1 MATYNKETFKRLFQS
16 KFNLSKWQ
24 MLLQDYFH
32 ADKVRVSPEVLDED
46 AEDRKGYFLGSMT
59 TRDNY
64 ELGFFYYE
72 MEDGSVLRRKVGLR
86 NLIRP
91 YLGYGFDAALAVFN
105 DGTNWRLSLICDLK
119 EDATSTKR
127 FTYVFGDEK
136 AFYKTPI
143 LRFESLRTKA
153 NEFLEIKKAF
163 SVEALSDDFFDE
175 YRKQYAE
182 FVKFLTGKEYVKK
195 GNKWVEQETG
205 EPDVQY
211 FTSFKE
217 DDKLV
222 RDYIKKMMGRI
233 VFLYFLQ
240 SKGWLADNLHYMHD
254 LFYDA
259 SDEVKGNFLDKVLE
273 PMFFGL
279 LNTKLEDRSSA
290 PLVNGVGVKYIP
302 NADEIPYLNG
312 GLFQQEKIDEVD
324 SVFPAGMFQSLFD
337 FFDSYNFTIDEN
349 DPNDAEVGVDPE
361 MLGKIFENLL
371 EDNKD
376 KGAFY
381 TPKEIVRYMCQES
394 LTAYL
399 QTGIED
405 AEVKEHIANFVKT
418 NDVEELGGA
427 SSELAMSIDQKLID
441 VKICDPAIG
450 SGAFPMGLLRELYAC
465 RKSIEI
471 FEEDNAADIK
481 RHIIQ
486 NNIYGV
492 DIEKGAV
499 DIARLRFWLALIID
513 EKEPMPLPNLD
524 FKIMQGNSL
533 LESYK
538 GVDLDVTS
546 KKLKTGKDTKK
557 TRGVLSLGFEETDVQ
572 KTIQDLVKSYFSIT
586 DHTLRAQRR
595 QQIDKYVKDYI
606 KVCAEG
612 NHEVQDAVDEL
623 EIPNDQFFLWH
634 TYFADVF
641 EQGGFDIVI
650 GNPPYIGVKGHREI
664 FEQVRLG
671 NLGKYFIGKMDYLYF
686 FFHLSL
692 TMLKLNG
699 VSSFITTNY
708 YVTADGAVKLRKH
721 LRVSSSLLSLINLG
735 EMRLF
740 ENAPGQH
747 NMITLFRR
755 TEGDNKKDICRILDV
770 HRTGALNEILFT
782 DIITG
787 KDAETVYSVSSQ
799 NMLFDGS
806 ECYIRLANS
815 QSTSIDN
822 ILMKIQNGNQT
833 IREICTINQGIVS
846 GADYVSEKHLSKYP
860 ISSQKRDGIFVL
872 DELHP
877 SDASVLNTI
886 LHNSN
891 DKTLLKVF
899 FKNSD
904 IGKYVTNEKSTKHIL
919 FLGKDIKNE
928 LMLKKLYPI
937 IAEHIY
943 AFKQILVDKRASLN
957 EKTEQW
963 FTLNRGTSHPEV
975 FSKCKIVC
983 PQRSKTNTFGYNE
996 CEWYAASDVF
1006 FLTNPKEG
1014 YDLKY
1019 ILGLLNS
1026 KLYFMWLY
1034 SKGKRKGETLELTAT
1049 PLSEIPIKK
1058 VADREM
1064 SSVVLLVDSII
1075 SAKKQGK
1082 NTSALENQIDFLVY
1096 HLYGLTYDEVLIVDP
1111 DTPISREEYEAYKE
1125 E

>member
-59 TRDNY
+59 TQDNY

-163 SVEALSDDFFDE
+163 SVEALSDDFFAA

-195 GNKWVEQETG
+195 GNKWVELETG

-240 SKGWLADNLHYMHD
+240 SKGWLAGNLHYMHD

-259 SDEVKGNFLDKVLE
+259 SDEVKGDFLDKVLE

-279 LNTKLEDRSSA
+279 LNTRPEDRSSA

-324 SVFPAGMFQSLFD
+324 SCFPAGMFQSLFD

-381 TPKEIVRYMCQES
+381 TPKEIVRYICQES

-641 EQGGFDIVI
+641 EKGGFDIVI
-650 GNPPYIGVKGHREI
+650 GNPPYGVSIKDDYRKAVVASWGNVPDYEIYYYFIVLAAPLLKEKGIMSYIIPNTFLFNTFAKHFREMLVEKWNVLEILDCTKFPIFESAVVRNAINLFQKDSDGSKQVGYRNTANVTSYSDLLEREREFMTVESLLAMNQNWGLAFYLGANDIKVINQISSSIDSICNHYDVSQGYIPYRKSDLIKIYGKEEGERIVKERLWHSQQPLDNTYIQEIYGRDITKYSYHSTGEYVKYGKHLACYVDLKFFNSSRLLVREI
-664 FEQVRLG
+664 
-671 NLGKYFIGKMDYLYF
+671 
-686 FFHLSL
+686 
-692 TMLKLNG
+692 
-699 VSSFITTNY
+699 TN
-708 YVTADGAVKLRKH
+708 
-721 LRVSSSLLSLINLG
+721 
-735 EMRLF
+735 
-740 ENAPGQH
+740 PQ
-747 NMITLFRR
+747 
-755 TEGDNKKDICRILDV
+755 
-770 HRTGALNEILFT
+770 
-782 DIITG
+782 II
-787 KDAETVYSVSSQ
+787 AC
-799 NMLFDGS
+799 L
-806 ECYIRLANS
+806 
-815 QSTSIDN
+815 
-822 ILMKIQNGNQT
+822 
-833 IREICTINQGIVS
+833 
-846 GADYVSEKHLSKYP
+846 
-860 ISSQKRDGIFVL
+860 L
-872 DELHP
+872 DELFVNDP
-877 SDASVLNTI
+877 QLISVIVRDERYSL
-886 LHNSN
+886 
-891 DKTLLKVF
+891 
-899 FKNSD
+899 
-904 IGKYVTNEKSTKHIL
+904 E
-919 FLGKDIKNE
+919 FLWGI
-928 LMLKKLYPI
+928 
-937 IAEHIY
+937 
-943 AFKQILVDKRASLN
+943 
-957 EKTEQW
+957 
-963 FTLNRGTSHPEV
+963 
-975 FSKCKIVC
+975 
-983 PQRSKTNTFGYNE
+983 
-996 CEWYAASDVF
+996 
-1006 FLTNPKEG
+1006 
-1014 YDLKY
+1014 
-1019 ILGLLNS
+1019 LNS
-1026 KLYFMWLY
+1026 KLATYYHFHH
-1034 SKGKRKGETLELTAT
+1034 SPKATKGAFPKILVQDIKGF
-1049 PLSEIPIKK
+1049 PLPIASNEQIRSLGKVSKK
-1058 VADREM
+1058 V
-1064 SSVVLLVDSII
+1064 LT
-1075 SAKKQGK
+1075 KKK
-1082 NTSALENQIDFLVY
+1082 TNLSTDTSALENQIDFLVY

-1111 DTPISREEYEAYKE
+1111 ETPIFREEYESYNIE
-1125 E
+1125 Q

>member
-59 TRDNY
+59 TQDNY

-136 AFYKTPI
+136 AYYKTPI

-205 EPDVQY
+205 EPDAQY
-211 FTSFKE
+211 FISFKK

-240 SKGWLADNLHYMHD
+240 SKGWLAGNLHYMHD

-259 SDEVKGNFLDKVLE
+259 SEEVKGDFLDKVLE

-279 LNTKLEDRSSA
+279 LNTRPEDRSSA
-290 PLVNGVGVKYIP
+290 PLVNGVGVKSIP

-312 GLFQQEKIDEVD
+312 GLFQQEKIDEVE
-324 SVFPAGMFQSLFD
+324 SVFPARMFQSLFD

-399 QTGIED
+399 QTGIDD

-450 SGAFPMGLLRELYAC
+450 SGAFPMGLLRELYSC

-513 EKEPMPLPNLD
+513 EKKPMPLPNLD

-572 KTIQDLVKSYFSIT
+572 KIIQDLVKSYFSIT

-650 GNPPYIGVKGHREI
+650 GNPPYGVSIKDDYRKAVVTSWGNVPDYEIYYYFIVLAAPLLKEKGIMSYIIPNTFLFNTFAKHFREMLVEKWNVLEILDCTKFPIFESAVVRNAINLFQKDSEGSKKVGYRNTANVTSFSDLLEREREFMTVESLLTMNQNWGLAYFLPTSIRNVVNLISSSPLAVKDVFPEISQGLIAYDKYKGQSEEIIKSRAYHSFVYKDGLKKWLWGEDVTRYNLTWNGKEYIDYCNGIANPRNPSFFVGKRMLVREI
-664 FEQVRLG
+664 TNPSIFAALIEIEAYNDPSIIIV
-671 NLGKYFIGKMDYLYF
+671 KESKDYP
-686 FFHLSL
+686 
-692 TMLKLNG
+692 
-699 VSSFITTNY
+699 I
-708 YVTADGAVKLRKH
+708 
-721 LRVSSSLLSLINLG
+721 
-735 EMRLF
+735 
-740 ENAPGQH
+740 
-747 NMITLFRR
+747 
-755 TEGDNKKDICRILDV
+755 
-770 HRTGALNEILFT
+770 EIL
-782 DIITG
+782 
-787 KDAETVYSVSSQ
+787 V
-799 NMLFDGS
+799 
-806 ECYIRLANS
+806 
-815 QSTSIDN
+815 
-822 ILMKIQNGNQT
+822 
-833 IREICTINQGIVS
+833 GI
-846 GADYVSEKHLSKYP
+846 
-860 ISSQKRDGIFVL
+860 
-872 DELHP
+872 
-877 SDASVLNTI
+877 
-886 LHNSN
+886 
-891 DKTLLKVF
+891 
-899 FKNSD
+899 
-904 IGKYVTNEKSTKHIL
+904 
-919 FLGKDIKNE
+919 
-928 LMLKKLYPI
+928 M
-937 IAEHIY
+937 
-943 AFKQILVDKRASLN
+943 
-957 EKTEQW
+957 
-963 FTLNRGTSHPEV
+963 
-975 FSKCKIVC
+975 
-983 PQRSKTNTFGYNE
+983 
-996 CEWYAASDVF
+996 
-1006 FLTNPKEG
+1006 
-1014 YDLKY
+1014 
-1019 ILGLLNS
+1019 NS
-1026 KLYFMWLY
+1026 KLATFFHFNHSPKATKGAFPKILVQDIKEFPLPKVNSDERKILMRLVDDVTTIK
-1034 SKGKRKGETLELTAT
+1034 KGK
-1049 PLSEIPIKK
+1049 SI
-1058 VADREM
+1058 AD
-1064 SSVVLLVDSII
+1064 
-1075 SAKKQGK
+1075 
-1082 NTSALENQIDFLVY
+1082 TSALENQIDFLVY

-1111 DTPISREEYEAYKE
+1111 ETPISREEYEAYKE

>member
-32 ADKVRVSPEVLDED
+32 ADKVRVRAEALDED

-136 AFYKTPI
+136 AYYKTPVS
-143 LRFESLRTKA
+143 RFVDLQKKA

-163 SVEALSDDFFDE
+163 SVEALSDDFFAA

-205 EPDVQY
+205 EPDAQY

-240 SKGWLADNLHYMHD
+240 SKGWLAGNLHYMHD

-259 SDEVKGNFLDKVLE
+259 SDEVKGDFLDKVLE

-279 LNTKLEDRSSA
+279 LNTKPEDRSSA

-302 NADEIPYLNG
+302 NAEEIPYLNG

-324 SVFPAGMFQSLFD
+324 SVFPARMFQSLFD

-557 TRGVLSLGFEETDVQ
+557 TRGVLSLGFEEADVQ
-572 KTIQDLVKSYFSIT
+572 KVIQDLVKSYFSIT

-595 QQIDKYVKDYI
+595 KEIDKYVKDYI
-606 KVCAEG
+606 KICAEG

-641 EQGGFDIVI
+641 EKGGFDIVI
-650 GNPPYIGVKGHREI
+650 GNPPYVNVEGISVEDKKIYKDTFTCFEKRADLFSLFLEMALTKLGSASAVVTYIIPSIIHSNLSYKKLRNLFLDNKWLSEVCYTGGKVFHAPTVDTTILRFCKRGNKKIILKNAVDFENQQVSSVPSDYFSLFQNLISISDQKTNDLMGKLFNHDFPRLDENFSVFQGIVTGNNPAFIFDSEAEALSNGIDKELLHPLCHGRDIERYAVRSRERRILYLNNSVNIETYPNTETWLAAFKDALSKRREAKNGAIQWYSLQWPRVKSELDLKEKIWIQRTRNESLKI
-664 FEQVRLG
+664 RIVATLDEQGCYTSEGML
-671 NLGKYFIGKMDYLYF
+671 NIIPKQKK
-686 FFHLSL
+686 LSL
-692 TMLKLNG
+692 RYLLG
-699 VSSFITTNY
+699 IL
-708 YVTADGAVKLRKH
+708 D
-721 LRVSSSLLSLINLG
+721 SSLLNYLFATKFLNLAVKG
-735 EMRLF
+735 EYLK
-740 ENAPGQH
+740 Q
-747 NMITLFRR
+747 L
-755 TEGDNKKDICRILDV
+755 RIPVSSAATKNQLE
-770 HRTGALNEILFT
+770 ALVSEIL
-782 DIITG
+782 
-787 KDAETVYSVSSQ
+787 E
-799 NMLFDGS
+799 
-806 ECYIRLANS
+806 
-815 QSTSIDN
+815 
-822 ILMKIQNGNQT
+822 
-833 IREICTINQGIVS
+833 
-846 GADYVSEKHLSKYP
+846 
-860 ISSQKRDGIFVL
+860 
-872 DELHP
+872 
-877 SDASVLNTI
+877 
-886 LHNSN
+886 
-891 DKTLLKVF
+891 
-899 FKNSD
+899 
-904 IGKYVTNEKSTKHIL
+904 
-919 FLGKDIKNE
+919 
-928 LMLKKLYPI
+928 LKK
-937 IAEHIY
+937 
-943 AFKQILVDKRASLN
+943 VN
-957 EKTEQW
+957 
-963 FTLNRGTSHPEV
+963 
-975 FSKCKIVC
+975 
-983 PQRSKTNTFGYNE
+983 
-996 CEWYAASDVF
+996 
-1006 FLTNPKEG
+1006 
-1014 YDLKY
+1014 
-1019 ILGLLNS
+1019 
-1026 KLYFMWLY
+1026 
-1034 SKGKRKGETLELTAT
+1034 
-1049 PLSEIPIKK
+1049 
-1058 VADREM
+1058 
-1064 SSVVLLVDSII
+1064 I
-1075 SAKKQGK
+1075 SADT
-1082 NTSALENQIDFLVY
+1082 TSLENQIDFIVY

-1111 DTPISREEYEAYKE
+1111 ETPIFHEEYEAYNIE
-1125 E
+1125 Q

>member
-32 ADKVRVSPEVLDED
+32 ADKVRVNAEVLDED

-59 TRDNY
+59 TQDNY

-205 EPDVQY
+205 EPDAQY
-211 FTSFKE
+211 FTSFKK

-240 SKGWLADNLHYMHD
+240 SKGWLARNLHYMHD

-259 SDEVKGNFLDKVLE
+259 SDEVKGDFLDKVLE

-279 LNTKLEDRSSA
+279 LNTKPEDRSSA

-312 GLFQQEKIDEVD
+312 GLFQQEKIDEVE

-399 QTGIED
+399 QTGIDD

-427 SSELAMSIDQKLID
+427 SAELAMSIDQKLID

-572 KTIQDLVKSYFSIT
+572 KVIQDLVKSYFSIT

-641 EQGGFDIVI
+641 EKGGFDIVI
-650 GNPPYIGVKGHREI
+650 GNPPYGVSIKDDYRKAVVASLGNVPDYEIYYYFIVLAAPLLKEKGIMSYIIPNTFLFNTFAKHFREMLVEKWNVLEILDCTKFPIFESAVVRNAINLFQKDSEGSKQVGYRNTANVTSFSDLLEREREFMTVESLLTMNQNWGLAYFLPTSIRNVVNLISSSPLAVKDFFPEISQGLIAYDKYKGQSEEIIKSRAYHSFVYKDGLKKWLWGEDVTRYNLTWNGKEYIDYCNGIANPRNPSFFVGKRMLVREI
-664 FEQVRLG
+664 TNPSIFAALIEIEAYNDPSIIIVKESR
-671 NLGKYFIGKMDYLYF
+671 DYP
-686 FFHLSL
+686 
-692 TMLKLNG
+692 
-699 VSSFITTNY
+699 I
-708 YVTADGAVKLRKH
+708 
-721 LRVSSSLLSLINLG
+721 
-735 EMRLF
+735 
-740 ENAPGQH
+740 
-747 NMITLFRR
+747 
-755 TEGDNKKDICRILDV
+755 
-770 HRTGALNEILFT
+770 EIL
-782 DIITG
+782 
-787 KDAETVYSVSSQ
+787 V
-799 NMLFDGS
+799 
-806 ECYIRLANS
+806 
-815 QSTSIDN
+815 
-822 ILMKIQNGNQT
+822 
-833 IREICTINQGIVS
+833 GI
-846 GADYVSEKHLSKYP
+846 
-860 ISSQKRDGIFVL
+860 
-872 DELHP
+872 
-877 SDASVLNTI
+877 
-886 LHNSN
+886 
-891 DKTLLKVF
+891 
-899 FKNSD
+899 
-904 IGKYVTNEKSTKHIL
+904 
-919 FLGKDIKNE
+919 
-928 LMLKKLYPI
+928 M
-937 IAEHIY
+937 
-943 AFKQILVDKRASLN
+943 
-957 EKTEQW
+957 
-963 FTLNRGTSHPEV
+963 
-975 FSKCKIVC
+975 
-983 PQRSKTNTFGYNE
+983 
-996 CEWYAASDVF
+996 
-1006 FLTNPKEG
+1006 
-1014 YDLKY
+1014 
-1019 ILGLLNS
+1019 NS
-1026 KLYFMWLY
+1026 KLATFFHFNH
-1034 SKGKRKGETLELTAT
+1034 SPKATKGAFPKILVQDIKEFPLPKVNSDERKILMRLVDNVTTIKKRK
-1049 PLSEIPIKK
+1049 SI
-1058 VADREM
+1058 AD
-1064 SSVVLLVDSII
+1064 
-1075 SAKKQGK
+1075 
-1082 NTSALENQIDFLVY
+1082 TSALENQIDFLVY

-1111 DTPISREEYEAYKE
+1111 ETPISREEYEAYKE

>member
-59 TRDNY
+59 TQDNY

-195 GNKWVEQETG
+195 GKKWVEQETG
-205 EPDVQY
+205 EPDAQY
-211 FTSFKE
+211 FTSFKK

-240 SKGWLADNLHYMHD
+240 SKGWLARNLHYMHD

-259 SDEVKGNFLDKVLE
+259 SDEVKGDFLDKVLE

-279 LNTKLEDRSSA
+279 LNTKPEDRSCA

-399 QTGIED
+399 QTGIDD

-427 SSELAMSIDQKLID
+427 SSELAMSLDQKLID

-557 TRGVLSLGFEETDVQ
+557 TRGVLSLSFEEADVQ

-606 KVCAEG
+606 NICAEG
-612 NHEVQDAVDEL
+612 NHEVQDAVDKL

-650 GNPPYIGVKGHREI
+650 GNPPYGVSIKDDYRKAVVASWGNVPDYEIYYYFIVLSAPLLKEKGIMSYIIPNTFLFNTFAKHFREMLVEKWNVLEILDCTKFPIFESAVVRNAINLFQKDSEGSKQVGYRNTANVTSFSDLLEREREFMTVESLLAMNQNWGLAYFLPTSIRNVVNLISSSPLTVKDVFPEISQGLIAYDKYKGQSEEIIKSRAYHSFIYKDGLKKWLWGEDVTRYNLTWNGKEYIDYCNGIANPRNPSFFVGKRMLVREI
-664 FEQVRLG
+664 TNPSIFAALIEIEVYNDPSIIIVKESR
-671 NLGKYFIGKMDYLYF
+671 DYP
-686 FFHLSL
+686 
-692 TMLKLNG
+692 
-699 VSSFITTNY
+699 I
-708 YVTADGAVKLRKH
+708 
-721 LRVSSSLLSLINLG
+721 
-735 EMRLF
+735 
-740 ENAPGQH
+740 
-747 NMITLFRR
+747 
-755 TEGDNKKDICRILDV
+755 
-770 HRTGALNEILFT
+770 EIL
-782 DIITG
+782 
-787 KDAETVYSVSSQ
+787 V
-799 NMLFDGS
+799 
-806 ECYIRLANS
+806 
-815 QSTSIDN
+815 
-822 ILMKIQNGNQT
+822 
-833 IREICTINQGIVS
+833 GI
-846 GADYVSEKHLSKYP
+846 
-860 ISSQKRDGIFVL
+860 
-872 DELHP
+872 
-877 SDASVLNTI
+877 
-886 LHNSN
+886 
-891 DKTLLKVF
+891 
-899 FKNSD
+899 
-904 IGKYVTNEKSTKHIL
+904 
-919 FLGKDIKNE
+919 
-928 LMLKKLYPI
+928 M
-937 IAEHIY
+937 
-943 AFKQILVDKRASLN
+943 
-957 EKTEQW
+957 
-963 FTLNRGTSHPEV
+963 
-975 FSKCKIVC
+975 
-983 PQRSKTNTFGYNE
+983 
-996 CEWYAASDVF
+996 
-1006 FLTNPKEG
+1006 
-1014 YDLKY
+1014 
-1019 ILGLLNS
+1019 NS
-1026 KLYFMWLY
+1026 KLATFFHFNHSPKATKGAFPKILVQDIKEYPLPKVNLDERKILMRLVDDVTTIK
-1034 SKGKRKGETLELTAT
+1034 KGK
-1049 PLSEIPIKK
+1049 SI
-1058 VADREM
+1058 AD
-1064 SSVVLLVDSII
+1064 
-1075 SAKKQGK
+1075 
-1082 NTSALENQIDFLVY
+1082 TSALENQIDFLVY

-1111 DTPISREEYEAYKE
+1111 ETPISREEYEAYKE

>member
-59 TRDNY
+59 TQDNY

-136 AFYKTPI
+136 AYYKTPI

-211 FTSFKE
+211 FTSFRE

-240 SKGWLADNLHYMHD
+240 SKGWLAGNLHYMHD

-259 SDEVKGNFLDKVLE
+259 SDEVKGDFLDKVLE

-279 LNTKLEDRSSA
+279 LNTRPEDRSSA

-324 SVFPAGMFQSLFD
+324 SCFPAGMFQSLFD

-399 QTGIED
+399 QTSIDD

-572 KTIQDLVKSYFSIT
+572 KIIQDLVKSYFSIT

-650 GNPPYIGVKGHREI
+650 GNPPYGVSIKDDYRKAVVTSWGNVPDYEIYYYFIVLAAPLLKEKGIMSYIIPNTFLFNTFAKHFREMLVEKWNVLEILDCTKFPIFESAVVRNAINLFQKDSEGSKKVGYRNTANVTSFSDLLEREREFMTVESLLTMNQNWGLAYFLPTSIRNVVNLISSSPLAVKDVFPEISQGLIAYDKYKGQSEEIIKSRAYHSFVYKDGLKKWLWGEDVTRYNLTWNGKEYIDYCNGIANPRNPSFFVGKRMLVREI
-664 FEQVRLG
+664 TNPSIFAALIEIEAYNDPSIIIV
-671 NLGKYFIGKMDYLYF
+671 KESKDYP
-686 FFHLSL
+686 
-692 TMLKLNG
+692 
-699 VSSFITTNY
+699 I
-708 YVTADGAVKLRKH
+708 
-721 LRVSSSLLSLINLG
+721 
-735 EMRLF
+735 
-740 ENAPGQH
+740 
-747 NMITLFRR
+747 
-755 TEGDNKKDICRILDV
+755 
-770 HRTGALNEILFT
+770 EIL
-782 DIITG
+782 
-787 KDAETVYSVSSQ
+787 V
-799 NMLFDGS
+799 
-806 ECYIRLANS
+806 
-815 QSTSIDN
+815 
-822 ILMKIQNGNQT
+822 
-833 IREICTINQGIVS
+833 GI
-846 GADYVSEKHLSKYP
+846 
-860 ISSQKRDGIFVL
+860 
-872 DELHP
+872 
-877 SDASVLNTI
+877 
-886 LHNSN
+886 
-891 DKTLLKVF
+891 
-899 FKNSD
+899 
-904 IGKYVTNEKSTKHIL
+904 
-919 FLGKDIKNE
+919 
-928 LMLKKLYPI
+928 M
-937 IAEHIY
+937 
-943 AFKQILVDKRASLN
+943 
-957 EKTEQW
+957 
-963 FTLNRGTSHPEV
+963 
-975 FSKCKIVC
+975 
-983 PQRSKTNTFGYNE
+983 
-996 CEWYAASDVF
+996 
-1006 FLTNPKEG
+1006 
-1014 YDLKY
+1014 
-1019 ILGLLNS
+1019 NS
-1026 KLYFMWLY
+1026 KLATFFHFNHSPKATKGAFPKILVQDIKEFPLPKVNSDERKILMRLVDDVTTIK
-1034 SKGKRKGETLELTAT
+1034 KGK
-1049 PLSEIPIKK
+1049 SI
-1058 VADREM
+1058 AD
-1064 SSVVLLVDSII
+1064 
-1075 SAKKQGK
+1075 
-1082 NTSALENQIDFLVY
+1082 TSALENQIDFLVY

-1111 DTPISREEYEAYKE
+1111 ETPISREEYEAYKE

>member
-32 ADKVRVSPEVLDED
+32 ADKVRVRAEALDED

-59 TRDNY
+59 TQDNY

-136 AFYKTPI
+136 AYYKTPVS
-143 LRFESLRTKA
+143 RFVDLQKKA

-163 SVEALSDDFFDE
+163 SVEALSDDFFDA

-182 FVKFLTGKEYVKK
+182 FVKFITGKEYVKK

-205 EPDVQY
+205 EPDAQY
-211 FTSFKE
+211 FSSFKE

-240 SKGWLADNLHYMHD
+240 SKGWLAGNLHYMHD

-259 SDEVKGNFLDKVLE
+259 SDEVKGDFLDKVLE

-279 LNTKLEDRSSA
+279 LNTKPEDRSSA

-302 NADEIPYLNG
+302 NAEEIPYLNG

-572 KTIQDLVKSYFSIT
+572 KVIQDLVKSYFSIT

-606 KVCAEG
+606 KICAEG

-650 GNPPYIGVKGHREI
+650 GNPPYVNVEGISVEDKKI
-664 FEQVRLG
+664 YKDTFTCFEKRADLFSLFLEMALTKLG
-671 NLGKYFIGKMDYLYF
+671 SASAVVTYIIPSIIHSNLSYKKLRNLFLDNKWLSEVCYTGGKV
-686 FFHLSL
+686 FHAPTVDTTILRFCKRGNKKII
-692 TMLKLNG
+692 LKNAVDFENQQ
-699 VSSFITTNY
+699 VSSVPSDYFSLFQNLISISDQKTN
-708 YVTADGAVKLRKH
+708 DLMGKLFNH
-721 LRVSSSLLSLINLG
+721 DFP
-735 EMRLF
+735 RLD
-740 ENAPGQH
+740 EN
-747 NMITLFRR
+747 F
-755 TEGDNKKDICRILDV
+755 
-770 HRTGALNEILFT
+770 
-782 DIITG
+782 
-787 KDAETVYSVSSQ
+787 SV
-799 NMLFDGS
+799 F
-806 ECYIRLANS
+806 
-815 QSTSIDN
+815 
-822 ILMKIQNGNQT
+822 
-833 IREICTINQGIVS
+833 QGIVT
-846 GADYVSEKHLSKYP
+846 GNNPAFIFDSEAEALSNGIDKELLYPLCHGRDIERYAVRSRERRILYLNNSVNIETYPNTETWLAAFKDALSKRREAKNGAIQWYSLQWP
-860 ISSQKRDGIFVL
+860 RVKSELDLKEKILVQNTRNEALKTRICAVL
-872 DELHP
+872 DDKSVYGSQGVNFIIPNDVHASLRYLLGILDSTLINYLFATKFLNLAIKAEYLKQLRMPIP
-877 SDASVLNTI
+877 SAAIQKQLESLVSRVL
-886 LHNSN
+886 
-891 DKTLLKVF
+891 
-899 FKNSD
+899 
-904 IGKYVTNEKSTKHIL
+904 E
-919 FLGKDIKNE
+919 
-928 LMLKKLYPI
+928 LKKVNI
-937 IAEHIY
+937 EA
-943 AFKQILVDKRASLN
+943 D
-957 EKTEQW
+957 T
-963 FTLNRGTSHPEV
+963 TS
-975 FSKCKIVC
+975 
-983 PQRSKTNTFGYNE
+983 
-996 CEWYAASDVF
+996 
-1006 FLTNPKEG
+1006 
-1014 YDLKY
+1014 
-1019 ILGLLNS
+1019 
-1026 KLYFMWLY
+1026 
-1034 SKGKRKGETLELTAT
+1034 
-1049 PLSEIPIKK
+1049 
-1058 VADREM
+1058 
-1064 SSVVLLVDSII
+1064 
-1075 SAKKQGK
+1075 
-1082 NTSALENQIDFLVY
+1082 LENQIDFLVY

>member
-32 ADKVRVSPEVLDED
+32 ADKVRVNAEVLDED

-59 TRDNY
+59 TQDNY

-205 EPDVQY
+205 EPDAQY
-211 FTSFKE
+211 FTSFKK

-240 SKGWLADNLHYMHD
+240 SKGWLAGNLHYMHD

-259 SDEVKGNFLDKVLE
+259 SDEVKGDFLDKVLE

-279 LNTKLEDRSSA
+279 LNTKPEDRSSA

-312 GLFQQEKIDEVD
+312 GLFQQEKIDEVE

-399 QTGIED
+399 QTDIDD

-641 EQGGFDIVI
+641 EKGGFDIVI
-650 GNPPYIGVKGHREI
+650 GNPPYGVSIKDDYRKAVVTSWGNVPDYEIYYYFIVLAAPLLKEKGIMSYIIPNTFLFNTFAKHFREMLVEKWNVLEILDCTKFPIFESAVVRNAINLFQKDSEGSKQVGYRNTANVTSFSDLLEREREFMTVESLLTMNQNWGLAYFLPTSIRNVVNLISSSPLAVKDVFPEISQGLIAYDKYKGQSEEIIKSRAYHSFVYKDGLKKWLWGEDVTRYNLTWNGQEYIDYCKGIANPRNPSFFVGKRMLVREI
-664 FEQVRLG
+664 TNPSIFAALIEIEAYNDPSIIIVKESR
-671 NLGKYFIGKMDYLYF
+671 DYP
-686 FFHLSL
+686 
-692 TMLKLNG
+692 
-699 VSSFITTNY
+699 I
-708 YVTADGAVKLRKH
+708 
-721 LRVSSSLLSLINLG
+721 
-735 EMRLF
+735 
-740 ENAPGQH
+740 
-747 NMITLFRR
+747 
-755 TEGDNKKDICRILDV
+755 
-770 HRTGALNEILFT
+770 EIL
-782 DIITG
+782 
-787 KDAETVYSVSSQ
+787 V
-799 NMLFDGS
+799 
-806 ECYIRLANS
+806 
-815 QSTSIDN
+815 
-822 ILMKIQNGNQT
+822 
-833 IREICTINQGIVS
+833 GI
-846 GADYVSEKHLSKYP
+846 
-860 ISSQKRDGIFVL
+860 
-872 DELHP
+872 
-877 SDASVLNTI
+877 
-886 LHNSN
+886 
-891 DKTLLKVF
+891 
-899 FKNSD
+899 
-904 IGKYVTNEKSTKHIL
+904 
-919 FLGKDIKNE
+919 
-928 LMLKKLYPI
+928 M
-937 IAEHIY
+937 
-943 AFKQILVDKRASLN
+943 
-957 EKTEQW
+957 
-963 FTLNRGTSHPEV
+963 
-975 FSKCKIVC
+975 
-983 PQRSKTNTFGYNE
+983 
-996 CEWYAASDVF
+996 
-1006 FLTNPKEG
+1006 
-1014 YDLKY
+1014 
-1019 ILGLLNS
+1019 NS
-1026 KLYFMWLY
+1026 KLATFFHFNHSPKATKGAFPKILVQDIKEFPLPKVNSDERKILMRLVDDVTTIK
-1034 SKGKRKGETLELTAT
+1034 KGK
-1049 PLSEIPIKK
+1049 SI
-1058 VADREM
+1058 AD
-1064 SSVVLLVDSII
+1064 
-1075 SAKKQGK
+1075 
-1082 NTSALENQIDFLVY
+1082 TSALENQIDFLVY

-1111 DTPISREEYEAYKE
+1111 ETPISREEYEAYKKE
-1125 E
+1125 

>member
-32 ADKVRVSPEVLDED
+32 ADKVRVNAEVLDED

-59 TRDNY
+59 TQDNY

-205 EPDVQY
+205 EPDAQY
-211 FTSFKE
+211 FTSFKK

-240 SKGWLADNLHYMHD
+240 SKGWLAGNLHYMHD

-259 SDEVKGNFLDKVLE
+259 SDEVKGDFLDKVLE

-279 LNTKLEDRSSA
+279 LNTRPEDRSSA

-312 GLFQQEKIDEVD
+312 GLFQQEKIDEVE

-399 QTGIED
+399 QTGIDD

-418 NDVEELGGA
+418 NDVVELGGA

-450 SGAFPMGLLRELYAC
+450 SGAFPMGLLRELYSC

-572 KTIQDLVKSYFSIT
+572 KVIQDLVKSYFSIT

-650 GNPPYIGVKGHREI
+650 GNPPYLRIQGIMDSAPELAKLYSLNFRAATGSYDLYVC
-664 FEQVRLG
+664 FVEQ
-671 NLGKYFIGKMDYLYF
+671 
-686 FFHLSL
+686 
-692 TMLKLNG
+692 
-699 VSSFITTNY
+699 
-708 YVTADGAVKLRKH
+708 A
-721 LRVSSSLLSLINLG
+721 LSLIKQTGIVNYIMPVKWTNASFGKGLRKIISSNNAASKIISFGAYQVFNASTYTALQWFRFSSKVLLYKELDRNLSTNNELG
-735 EMRLF
+735 EYLNSLDDDSMSNIDSTKLSDNSWVLVSGIVNSLLTKL
-740 ENAPGQH
+740 EKQP
-747 NMITLFRR
+747 RR
-755 TEGDNKKDICRILDV
+755 VADIFDKIYQGLATGKDDVYFLRNCVEQEMSISGYSKIIDEVVNIEKELCRPLLKGEDV
-770 HRTGALNEILFT
+770 HRYGCLDTQRYVVLPYER
-782 DIITG
+782 DC
-787 KDAETVYSVSSQ
+787 D
-799 NMLFDGS
+799 NMTLIKEND
-806 ECYIRLANS
+806 L
-815 QSTSIDN
+815 
-822 ILMKIQNGNQT
+822 
-833 IREICTINQGIVS
+833 
-846 GADYVSEKHLSKYP
+846 SEKYPMAYSYLKKCETILRKREKGRFDIDGEWFQLSRKLGLAYATSPKLIAPDISMGGNFSFDEQGMFYQTATLYGYVKKDDVLVSYKVLMAVLNSRLCWWFMQNTGTVMSGGFYRYKPAYIKPFPMPSDMVLSK
-860 ISSQKRDGIFVL
+860 SSLEIENLVKAIEQEK
-872 DELHP
+872 E
-877 SDASVLNTI
+877 
-886 LHNSN
+886 N
-891 DKTLLKVF
+891 D
-899 FKNSD
+899 
-904 IGKYVTNEKSTKHIL
+904 
-919 FLGKDIKNE
+919 
-928 LMLKKLYPI
+928 
-937 IAEHIY
+937 
-943 AFKQILVDKRASLN
+943 
-957 EKTEQW
+957 
-963 FTLNRGTSHPEV
+963 
-975 FSKCKIVC
+975 
-983 PQRSKTNTFGYNE
+983 
-996 CEWYAASDVF
+996 
-1006 FLTNPKEG
+1006 
-1014 YDLKY
+1014 
-1019 ILGLLNS
+1019 
-1026 KLYFMWLY
+1026 
-1034 SKGKRKGETLELTAT
+1034 
-1049 PLSEIPIKK
+1049 
-1058 VADREM
+1058 
-1064 SSVVLLVDSII
+1064 
-1075 SAKKQGK
+1075 
-1082 NTSALENQIDFLVY
+1082 TSALENQIDFLVY

-1111 DTPISREEYEAYKE
+1111 ETPISREEYEAYKE

>member
-59 TRDNY
+59 TQDNY

-163 SVEALSDDFFDE
+163 SVEALSDDFFAA

-195 GNKWVEQETG
+195 GNKWVELETG

-240 SKGWLADNLHYMHD
+240 SKGWLAGNLHYMHD

-259 SDEVKGNFLDKVLE
+259 SDEVKGDFLDKVLE

-279 LNTKLEDRSSA
+279 LNTRPEDRSSA

-324 SVFPAGMFQSLFD
+324 SCFPAGMFQSLFD

-641 EQGGFDIVI
+641 EKGGFDIVI
-650 GNPPYIGVKGHREI
+650 GNPPYGVSIKDDYRKAVVASWGNVPDYEIYYYFIVLAAPLLKEKGIMSYIIPNTFLFNTFAKHFREMLVEKWNVLEILDCTKFPIFESAVVRNAINLFQKDSDGSKQVGYRNTANVTSYSDLLEREREFMTVESLLAMNQNWGLAFYLGANDIKVINQISSSIDSICNHYDVSQGYIPYRKSDLIKIYGKEEGERIVKERLWHSQQPLDNTYIQEIYGRDITKYSYHSTGEYVKYGKHLACYVDLKFFNSSRLLVREI
-664 FEQVRLG
+664 
-671 NLGKYFIGKMDYLYF
+671 
-686 FFHLSL
+686 
-692 TMLKLNG
+692 
-699 VSSFITTNY
+699 TN
-708 YVTADGAVKLRKH
+708 
-721 LRVSSSLLSLINLG
+721 
-735 EMRLF
+735 
-740 ENAPGQH
+740 PQ
-747 NMITLFRR
+747 
-755 TEGDNKKDICRILDV
+755 
-770 HRTGALNEILFT
+770 
-782 DIITG
+782 II
-787 KDAETVYSVSSQ
+787 AC
-799 NMLFDGS
+799 L
-806 ECYIRLANS
+806 
-815 QSTSIDN
+815 
-822 ILMKIQNGNQT
+822 
-833 IREICTINQGIVS
+833 
-846 GADYVSEKHLSKYP
+846 
-860 ISSQKRDGIFVL
+860 L
-872 DELHP
+872 DELFVNDP
-877 SDASVLNTI
+877 QLISVIVRDERYSL
-886 LHNSN
+886 
-891 DKTLLKVF
+891 
-899 FKNSD
+899 
-904 IGKYVTNEKSTKHIL
+904 E
-919 FLGKDIKNE
+919 FLWGI
-928 LMLKKLYPI
+928 
-937 IAEHIY
+937 
-943 AFKQILVDKRASLN
+943 
-957 EKTEQW
+957 
-963 FTLNRGTSHPEV
+963 
-975 FSKCKIVC
+975 
-983 PQRSKTNTFGYNE
+983 
-996 CEWYAASDVF
+996 
-1006 FLTNPKEG
+1006 
-1014 YDLKY
+1014 
-1019 ILGLLNS
+1019 LNS
-1026 KLYFMWLY
+1026 KLATYYHFHH
-1034 SKGKRKGETLELTAT
+1034 SPKATKGAFPKIFG
-1049 PLSEIPIKK
+1049 
-1058 VADREM
+1058 
-1064 SSVVLLVDSII
+1064 
-1075 SAKKQGK
+1075 
-1082 NTSALENQIDFLVY
+1082 
-1096 HLYGLTYDEVLIVDP
+1096 
-1111 DTPISREEYEAYKE
+1111 SRY
-1125 E
+1125 

>member
-32 ADKVRVSPEVLDED
+32 ADKVRVNPEALDED

-59 TRDNY
+59 TQDNY

-136 AFYKTPI
+136 AFYRTPI

-163 SVEALSDDFFDE
+163 SVEALSDDFFDA

-205 EPDVQY
+205 DPDAQY

-240 SKGWLADNLHYMHD
+240 SKGWLAGNLHYMHD

-259 SDEVKGNFLDKVLE
+259 SDEVKEDFLDKVLE

-279 LNTKLEDRSSA
+279 LNTKPEDRSSA

-427 SSELAMSIDQKLID
+427 SSELAMSIDRKLID

-572 KTIQDLVKSYFSIT
+572 KIIQDLVKSYFSIT

-650 GNPPYIGVKGHREI
+650 GNPPYGVSIKDDYRKAVVASWGNVPDYEIYYYFIVLAAPLLKEKGIMSFIIPNTFLFNTFAKHFREMLVEKWNVLEILDCTKFPIFESAVVRNAINLFQKDSDGSKLVGYRNTANVTSFSDLLEREREFMTVESLLAMNQNWGLAYFLPTSIRNVVNHISSSPLAVKDVFPEISQGLIAYDKYKGQSEEIIKSRAYHSFVYKDGLKKWLWGEDVTRYNLTWNGKEYIDYCNGIANPRNPSFFVGKRMLVREI
-664 FEQVRLG
+664 TNPSIFAALVEIEAYNDPSIIIVKESR
-671 NLGKYFIGKMDYLYF
+671 DYP
-686 FFHLSL
+686 
-692 TMLKLNG
+692 
-699 VSSFITTNY
+699 I
-708 YVTADGAVKLRKH
+708 
-721 LRVSSSLLSLINLG
+721 
-735 EMRLF
+735 
-740 ENAPGQH
+740 
-747 NMITLFRR
+747 
-755 TEGDNKKDICRILDV
+755 
-770 HRTGALNEILFT
+770 EIL
-782 DIITG
+782 
-787 KDAETVYSVSSQ
+787 V
-799 NMLFDGS
+799 
-806 ECYIRLANS
+806 
-815 QSTSIDN
+815 
-822 ILMKIQNGNQT
+822 
-833 IREICTINQGIVS
+833 GI
-846 GADYVSEKHLSKYP
+846 
-860 ISSQKRDGIFVL
+860 
-872 DELHP
+872 
-877 SDASVLNTI
+877 
-886 LHNSN
+886 
-891 DKTLLKVF
+891 
-899 FKNSD
+899 
-904 IGKYVTNEKSTKHIL
+904 
-919 FLGKDIKNE
+919 
-928 LMLKKLYPI
+928 M
-937 IAEHIY
+937 
-943 AFKQILVDKRASLN
+943 
-957 EKTEQW
+957 
-963 FTLNRGTSHPEV
+963 
-975 FSKCKIVC
+975 
-983 PQRSKTNTFGYNE
+983 
-996 CEWYAASDVF
+996 
-1006 FLTNPKEG
+1006 
-1014 YDLKY
+1014 
-1019 ILGLLNS
+1019 NS
-1026 KLYFMWLY
+1026 KLATFFHFNHSPKATKGAFPKILVQDIKEYPLPKVNSDKRKILMRLVDDVTTIK
-1034 SKGKRKGETLELTAT
+1034 KGKT
-1049 PLSEIPIKK
+1049 I
-1058 VADREM
+1058 AD
-1064 SSVVLLVDSII
+1064 
-1075 SAKKQGK
+1075 
-1082 NTSALENQIDFLVY
+1082 TSALENQIDFLVY

-1111 DTPISREEYEAYKE
+1111 ETPISREEYEAYKE

>member
-32 ADKVRVSPEVLDED
+32 ADKVRVNAEVLDED

-59 TRDNY
+59 TQDNY

-195 GNKWVEQETG
+195 GNKWVEQETE

-240 SKGWLADNLHYMHD
+240 SKGWLAGNLHYMHD

-259 SDEVKGNFLDKVLE
+259 SDEVKGDFLDKVLE

-279 LNTKLEDRSSA
+279 LNTKPEDRSSA

-312 GLFQQEKIDEVD
+312 GLFQQEKIDEVE

-427 SSELAMSIDQKLID
+427 SSELAMSIDRKLID

-650 GNPPYIGVKGHREI
+650 GNPPYGVSIKDDYRKAVVASWGNVPDYEIYYYFIVLAAPLLKEKGIMSYIIPNTFLFNTFAKHFREMLVEKWNVLEILDCTKFPVFESAVVRNAINLFQKDSEGSKQVGYRNTANVTSFSDLLEREREFMTVESLLAMNQNWGLAFYLGANDIKVINQISSSIDSICNHYDVSQGYIPYRKSDLIKIYGKEEGERIVKERLWHSLQPLDNTYIQEIYGRDITKYSYHSTGEYVKYGKHLACYVDLKFFNSSRLLVREI
-664 FEQVRLG
+664 
-671 NLGKYFIGKMDYLYF
+671 
-686 FFHLSL
+686 
-692 TMLKLNG
+692 
-699 VSSFITTNY
+699 TN
-708 YVTADGAVKLRKH
+708 
-721 LRVSSSLLSLINLG
+721 
-735 EMRLF
+735 
-740 ENAPGQH
+740 PQ
-747 NMITLFRR
+747 
-755 TEGDNKKDICRILDV
+755 
-770 HRTGALNEILFT
+770 
-782 DIITG
+782 II
-787 KDAETVYSVSSQ
+787 AC
-799 NMLFDGS
+799 L
-806 ECYIRLANS
+806 
-815 QSTSIDN
+815 
-822 ILMKIQNGNQT
+822 
-833 IREICTINQGIVS
+833 
-846 GADYVSEKHLSKYP
+846 
-860 ISSQKRDGIFVL
+860 L
-872 DELHP
+872 DELFVNDP
-877 SDASVLNTI
+877 QLISVIVRDERYSL
-886 LHNSN
+886 
-891 DKTLLKVF
+891 
-899 FKNSD
+899 
-904 IGKYVTNEKSTKHIL
+904 E
-919 FLGKDIKNE
+919 FLWGI
-928 LMLKKLYPI
+928 
-937 IAEHIY
+937 
-943 AFKQILVDKRASLN
+943 
-957 EKTEQW
+957 
-963 FTLNRGTSHPEV
+963 
-975 FSKCKIVC
+975 
-983 PQRSKTNTFGYNE
+983 
-996 CEWYAASDVF
+996 
-1006 FLTNPKEG
+1006 
-1014 YDLKY
+1014 
-1019 ILGLLNS
+1019 LNS
-1026 KLYFMWLY
+1026 KLATYYHFHH
-1034 SKGKRKGETLELTAT
+1034 SPKATKGAFPKILVQDIKGF
-1049 PLSEIPIKK
+1049 PLPIASNEQISSLGKVSKK
-1058 VADREM
+1058 V
-1064 SSVVLLVDSII
+1064 LT
-1075 SAKKQGK
+1075 KKK
-1082 NTSALENQIDFLVY
+1082 SNLSTDTSALENQIDFLVY

>member
-32 ADKVRVSPEVLDED
+32 ADKVPVSPEVLDED

-59 TRDNY
+59 TQDNY

-240 SKGWLADNLHYMHD
+240 SKGWLAGNLHYMHD

-259 SDEVKGNFLDKVLE
+259 SDEVKGDFLDKVLE

-279 LNTKLEDRSSA
+279 LNTKPEDRSSA

-312 GLFQQEKIDEVD
+312 GLFQQEKIDEVE

-399 QTGIED
+399 QTGIDD
-405 AEVKEHIANFVKT
+405 AEVKKHIANFVKT

-513 EKEPMPLPNLD
+513 EKNPMPLPNLD

-606 KVCAEG
+606 KICAEG
-612 NHEVQDAVDEL
+612 NHKVQDAVDEL
-623 EIPNDQFFLWH
+623 EIPNNQFFLWH

-650 GNPPYIGVKGHREI
+650 GNPPYGVSIKDDYRKAVVTSWGNVPDYEIYYYFIVLAAPLLKEKGIMSYIIPNTFLFNTFAKHFREMLVEKWNVLEILDCTKFPIFESAVVRNAINLFQKDSEGSKQVGYRNTANVTSFSDLLEREREFMTVESLLAMNQNWGLAYFLPTSIRNVVNLISSSPLAVKDVFPEISQGLIAYDKYKGQSEEIIKSRAYHSFVYKDGLKKWLWGEDVTRYNLTWNGKEYIDYCNGIANPRNPSFFVGKRMLVREI
-664 FEQVRLG
+664 TNPSIFAALIEIEAYNDPSIIIVKESR
-671 NLGKYFIGKMDYLYF
+671 DYP
-686 FFHLSL
+686 
-692 TMLKLNG
+692 
-699 VSSFITTNY
+699 I
-708 YVTADGAVKLRKH
+708 
-721 LRVSSSLLSLINLG
+721 
-735 EMRLF
+735 
-740 ENAPGQH
+740 
-747 NMITLFRR
+747 
-755 TEGDNKKDICRILDV
+755 
-770 HRTGALNEILFT
+770 EIL
-782 DIITG
+782 
-787 KDAETVYSVSSQ
+787 V
-799 NMLFDGS
+799 
-806 ECYIRLANS
+806 
-815 QSTSIDN
+815 
-822 ILMKIQNGNQT
+822 
-833 IREICTINQGIVS
+833 GI
-846 GADYVSEKHLSKYP
+846 
-860 ISSQKRDGIFVL
+860 
-872 DELHP
+872 
-877 SDASVLNTI
+877 
-886 LHNSN
+886 
-891 DKTLLKVF
+891 
-899 FKNSD
+899 
-904 IGKYVTNEKSTKHIL
+904 
-919 FLGKDIKNE
+919 
-928 LMLKKLYPI
+928 M
-937 IAEHIY
+937 
-943 AFKQILVDKRASLN
+943 
-957 EKTEQW
+957 
-963 FTLNRGTSHPEV
+963 
-975 FSKCKIVC
+975 
-983 PQRSKTNTFGYNE
+983 
-996 CEWYAASDVF
+996 
-1006 FLTNPKEG
+1006 
-1014 YDLKY
+1014 
-1019 ILGLLNS
+1019 NS
-1026 KLYFMWLY
+1026 K
-1034 SKGKRKGETLELTAT
+1034 
-1049 PLSEIPIKK
+1049 
-1058 VADREM
+1058 
-1064 SSVVLLVDSII
+1064 
-1075 SAKKQGK
+1075 
-1082 NTSALENQIDFLVY
+1082 
-1096 HLYGLTYDEVLIVDP
+1096 
-1111 DTPISREEYEAYKE
+1111 
-1125 E
+1125 

>member
-1 MATYNKETFKRLFQS
+1 MATYNKETFKRLFQY

-32 ADKVRVSPEVLDED
+32 ADKVRVSPEALDEEV
-46 AEDRKGYFLGSMT
+46 EDRKGYFLGSMT
-59 TRDNY
+59 TQDNY

-240 SKGWLADNLHYMHD
+240 SKGWLAGNLHYMHD

-259 SDEVKGNFLDKVLE
+259 SDEVKGDFLDKVLE

-279 LNTKLEDRSSA
+279 LNTKPEDRSSA
-290 PLVNGVGVKYIP
+290 PMVNGVGVKYIP

-399 QTGIED
+399 QTGID
-405 AEVKEHIANFVKT
+405 
-418 NDVEELGGA
+418 D
-427 SSELAMSIDQKLID
+427 
-441 VKICDPAIG
+441 
-450 SGAFPMGLLRELYAC
+450 
-465 RKSIEI
+465 
-471 FEEDNAADIK
+471 ADIK

-641 EQGGFDIVI
+641 EKGGFDIVI
-650 GNPPYIGVKGHREI
+650 GNPPYISAPAQVANEGLALQRERIVQCGYYETLYQKWDLYVPFMERGLKMLNKGGSFSMIVPFPLSNQLYGKKFRKWVWDNYRVSEIVDLNGTKIFDNATVSNLILFAQNSISNGKVIISNINEEKEI
-664 FEQVRLG
+664 FHVFEQEYCNLIQDESKLVWNFTKDERSKNRHSSMLTLG
-671 NLGKYFIGKMDYLYF
+671 DYCYISVGMVLNADEKTAKGEF
-686 FFHLSL
+686 AKEDLISSIKDSL
-692 TMLKLNG
+692 HPRE
-699 VSSFITTNY
+699 
-708 YVTADGAVKLRKH
+708 YVE
-721 LRVSSSLLSLINLG
+721 S
-735 EMRLF
+735 
-740 ENAPGQH
+740 
-747 NMITLFRR
+747 
-755 TEGDNKKDICRILDV
+755 KDIGR
-770 HRTGALNEILFT
+770 
-782 DIITG
+782 
-787 KDAETVYSVSSQ
+787 
-799 NMLFDGS
+799 
-806 ECYIRLANS
+806 YI
-815 QSTSIDN
+815 
-822 ILMKIQNGNQT
+822 
-833 IREICTINQGIVS
+833 
-846 GADYVSEKHLSKYP
+846 
-860 ISSQKRDGIFVL
+860 
-872 DELHP
+872 
-877 SDASVLNTI
+877 
-886 LHNSN
+886 
-891 DKTLLKVF
+891 
-899 FKNSD
+899 
-904 IGKYVTNEKSTKHIL
+904 
-919 FLGKDIKNE
+919 IKNE
-928 LMLKKLYPI
+928 RYLEYDTERCPNKLRRPTFRELYNCDKLVI
-937 IAEHIY
+937 NRLGSLQVMIDDTVHYLQSDSSFMA
-943 AFKQILVDKRASLN
+943 ILWRSLCSVENKSIKASIKRY
-957 EKTEQW
+957 
-963 FTLNRGTSHPEV
+963 SHHTREEMETY
-975 FSKCKIVC
+975 SDNVC
-983 PQRSKTNTFGYNE
+983 LEYLLS
-996 CEWYAASDVF
+996 
-1006 FLTNPKEG
+1006 
-1014 YDLKY
+1014 
-1019 ILGLLNS
+1019 ILNS
-1026 KLYFMWLY
+1026 KY
-1034 SKGKRKGETLELTAT
+1034 A
-1049 PLSEIPIKK
+1049 I
-1058 VADREM
+1058 
-1064 SSVVLLVDSII
+1064 VLLANQRGDDYHIYPEHLRNMPIAPASIEQQEVLRALVKEI
-1075 SAKKQGK
+1075 VQKKKDGLD
-1082 NTSALENQIDFLVY
+1082 TSALENRIDFLVY

-1111 DTPISREEYEAYKE
+1111 ETPISREEYEAYNIE
-1125 E
+1125 Q

>member
-1 MATYNKETFKRLFQS
+1 MATYNKETFKRLFQY

-32 ADKVRVSPEVLDED
+32 ADKVRVSPEALDED
-46 AEDRKGYFLGSMT
+46 VEDRKGYFLGSMT
-59 TRDNY
+59 TQDNY

-240 SKGWLADNLHYMHD
+240 SKGWLAGNLHYMHD

-259 SDEVKGNFLDKVLE
+259 SDEVKGDFLDKVLE

-279 LNTKLEDRSSA
+279 LNTKPEDRSSA
-290 PLVNGVGVKYIP
+290 PMVNGVGVKYIP

-399 QTGIED
+399 QTGID
-405 AEVKEHIANFVKT
+405 
-418 NDVEELGGA
+418 D
-427 SSELAMSIDQKLID
+427 
-441 VKICDPAIG
+441 
-450 SGAFPMGLLRELYAC
+450 
-465 RKSIEI
+465 
-471 FEEDNAADIK
+471 ADIK

-650 GNPPYIGVKGHREI
+650 GNPPYIRVQNLSHEI
-664 FEQVRLG
+664 IDIYKKTFTTAWKRIDISTL
-671 NLGKYFIGKMDYLYF
+671 FIE
-686 FFHLSL
+686 HLSKFL
-692 TMLKLNG
+692 
-699 VSSFITTNY
+699 SSDGILCYITSNQFLVAEY
-708 YVTADGAVKLRKH
+708 GRKMRDF
-721 LRVSSSLLSLINLG
+721 LISNSLLARNVDFGDLPI
-735 EMRLF
+735 F
-740 ENAPGQH
+740 ENALTYVSIFF
-747 NMITLFRR
+747 MSKL
-755 TEGDNKKDICRILDV
+755 KKEQFEYIKIPNLPFEAPKSFETCAYEDY
-770 HRTGALNEILFT
+770 GAEPWAFVFSAEKQVMKKIQKFEPLKKRAYAKGG
-782 DIITG
+782 IITG
-787 KDAETVYSVSSQ
+787 NDAFYLFKKNEFPVEDELSLNLIRTDDIARYYLGVPSMKVFYPCELDAKGDTSVMDINSIASNFPEGYSYIMDNEDVMKSRKDSRNTMGDKKNWYQPVRFGTLS
-799 NMLFDGS
+799 LFKGK
-806 ECYIRLANS
+806 
-815 QSTSIDN
+815 
-822 ILMKIQNGNQT
+822 KIIGP
-833 IREICTINQGIVS
+833 GIV
-846 GADYVSEKHLSKYP
+846 KHNK
-860 ISSQKRDGIFVL
+860 FVL
-872 DELHP
+872 DDKGYAYSFGNMYSIVARDESLNL
-877 SDASVLNTI
+877 SVLLGI
-886 LHNSN
+886 LNSRLIEYYLHSTAPI
-891 DKTLLKVF
+891 KQGGYFAYGATVLEKIPL
-899 FKNSD
+899 SYP
-904 IGKYVTNEKSTKHIL
+904 IGNCATCIKELVSEVI
-919 FLGKDIKNE
+919 DIKKNDN
-928 LMLKKLYPI
+928 
-937 IAEHIY
+937 IA
-943 AFKQILVDKRASLN
+943 D
-957 EKTEQW
+957 
-963 FTLNRGTSHPEV
+963 
-975 FSKCKIVC
+975 
-983 PQRSKTNTFGYNE
+983 
-996 CEWYAASDVF
+996 
-1006 FLTNPKEG
+1006 
-1014 YDLKY
+1014 
-1019 ILGLLNS
+1019 
-1026 KLYFMWLY
+1026 
-1034 SKGKRKGETLELTAT
+1034 
-1049 PLSEIPIKK
+1049 
-1058 VADREM
+1058 
-1064 SSVVLLVDSII
+1064 
-1075 SAKKQGK
+1075 
-1082 NTSALENQIDFLVY
+1082 TSALENRIDFLVY

-1111 DTPISREEYEAYKE
+1111 ETPISREEYEAYNIE
-1125 E
+1125 Q

>member
-24 MLLQDYFH
+24 VLLQDYFH
-32 ADKVRVSPEVLDED
+32 ADKVRVSPEALDED

-59 TRDNY
+59 TQDNY
-64 ELGFFYYE
+64 ELGFFYYK

-195 GNKWVEQETG
+195 GNKWVEQKTG
-205 EPDVQY
+205 EPDAQY

-240 SKGWLADNLHYMHD
+240 SKGWLAGNLHYMHD

-259 SDEVKGNFLDKVLE
+259 SDEAKENFLDKVLE

-279 LNTKLEDRSSA
+279 LNTKPEDRSSA

-427 SSELAMSIDQKLID
+427 SSELAMSIDRKLID

-606 KVCAEG
+606 KICAEG

-650 GNPPYIGVKGHREI
+650 GNPPYVNVEGISVEDKKIYKDTFTCFEKRADLFSLFLEMALTKLASASAVVTYIIPSIIHSNLSYKKLRNLFLDNKWLSEVCYTGGKVFHAPTVDTTILRFCKRGNKKIILKNAVDFENQQVSSVPSDYFSLFQNLISISDQKTNDLMGKLFNHDFPRLDENFSVFQGIVTGNNPAFIFDSEAEALSNGIDKELLHPLCHGRDIERYAVRSRERRILYLNNSVNIETYPNTETWLAAFKEALSKRREAKNGAIQWYSLQWPRVKSELDLKEKIWIQRTRNESLKI
-664 FEQVRLG
+664 RIVATLDEQGCYTSEGML
-671 NLGKYFIGKMDYLYF
+671 NIIPKQKK
-686 FFHLSL
+686 LSL
-692 TMLKLNG
+692 RYLLG
-699 VSSFITTNY
+699 IL
-708 YVTADGAVKLRKH
+708 D
-721 LRVSSSLLSLINLG
+721 SSLLNYLFATKFLNLAVKG
-735 EMRLF
+735 EYLK
-740 ENAPGQH
+740 Q
-747 NMITLFRR
+747 L
-755 TEGDNKKDICRILDV
+755 RIPVSDAATKNQLE
-770 HRTGALNEILFT
+770 ALVSEIL
-782 DIITG
+782 
-787 KDAETVYSVSSQ
+787 E
-799 NMLFDGS
+799 
-806 ECYIRLANS
+806 
-815 QSTSIDN
+815 
-822 ILMKIQNGNQT
+822 
-833 IREICTINQGIVS
+833 
-846 GADYVSEKHLSKYP
+846 
-860 ISSQKRDGIFVL
+860 
-872 DELHP
+872 
-877 SDASVLNTI
+877 
-886 LHNSN
+886 
-891 DKTLLKVF
+891 
-899 FKNSD
+899 
-904 IGKYVTNEKSTKHIL
+904 
-919 FLGKDIKNE
+919 
-928 LMLKKLYPI
+928 LKK
-937 IAEHIY
+937 
-943 AFKQILVDKRASLN
+943 VN
-957 EKTEQW
+957 
-963 FTLNRGTSHPEV
+963 
-975 FSKCKIVC
+975 
-983 PQRSKTNTFGYNE
+983 
-996 CEWYAASDVF
+996 
-1006 FLTNPKEG
+1006 
-1014 YDLKY
+1014 
-1019 ILGLLNS
+1019 
-1026 KLYFMWLY
+1026 
-1034 SKGKRKGETLELTAT
+1034 
-1049 PLSEIPIKK
+1049 
-1058 VADREM
+1058 
-1064 SSVVLLVDSII
+1064 I
-1075 SAKKQGK
+1075 SADT
-1082 NTSALENQIDFLVY
+1082 TSLENQIDFLVY

-1125 E
+1125 A

>member
-24 MLLQDYFH
+24 ILLQDYFH

-46 AEDRKGYFLGSMT
+46 AKDRKGYFLGSMT
-59 TRDNY
+59 TQDNY

-195 GNKWVEQETG
+195 GNKWVEQKTG
-205 EPDVQY
+205 EPDAQY
-211 FTSFKE
+211 FTSFKK

-240 SKGWLADNLHYMHD
+240 SKGWLAGNLHYMHD

-279 LNTKLEDRSSA
+279 LNTRSEDRSSA

-427 SSELAMSIDQKLID
+427 SSELAMSIDRKLID

-641 EQGGFDIVI
+641 EKGGFDIVI
-650 GNPPYIGVKGHREI
+650 GNPPYGVSIKDDYRKAVVASWGNVPDYEIYYYFIVLAAPLLKEKGIMSYIIPNTFLFNTFAKYFREMLVEKWNVLEILDCTKFPIFESAVVRNAINLFQKDSEGSKQVGYRNTANVTSFSDLLEREREFMTVESLLAMNQNWGLAYFLPTSIRNVVNLISSSPLAVKDVFPEISQGLIAYDKYKGQSEKIIKSRAYHSFVYKDGLKKWLWGEDVTRYNLTWNGKEYIDYCNGIANPRNPSFFVGKRMLVREI
-664 FEQVRLG
+664 TNPSIFAALIEIEAYNDPSIIIVKESR
-671 NLGKYFIGKMDYLYF
+671 DYP
-686 FFHLSL
+686 
-692 TMLKLNG
+692 
-699 VSSFITTNY
+699 I
-708 YVTADGAVKLRKH
+708 
-721 LRVSSSLLSLINLG
+721 
-735 EMRLF
+735 
-740 ENAPGQH
+740 
-747 NMITLFRR
+747 
-755 TEGDNKKDICRILDV
+755 
-770 HRTGALNEILFT
+770 EIL
-782 DIITG
+782 
-787 KDAETVYSVSSQ
+787 V
-799 NMLFDGS
+799 
-806 ECYIRLANS
+806 
-815 QSTSIDN
+815 
-822 ILMKIQNGNQT
+822 
-833 IREICTINQGIVS
+833 GI
-846 GADYVSEKHLSKYP
+846 
-860 ISSQKRDGIFVL
+860 
-872 DELHP
+872 
-877 SDASVLNTI
+877 
-886 LHNSN
+886 
-891 DKTLLKVF
+891 
-899 FKNSD
+899 
-904 IGKYVTNEKSTKHIL
+904 
-919 FLGKDIKNE
+919 
-928 LMLKKLYPI
+928 M
-937 IAEHIY
+937 
-943 AFKQILVDKRASLN
+943 
-957 EKTEQW
+957 
-963 FTLNRGTSHPEV
+963 
-975 FSKCKIVC
+975 
-983 PQRSKTNTFGYNE
+983 
-996 CEWYAASDVF
+996 
-1006 FLTNPKEG
+1006 
-1014 YDLKY
+1014 
-1019 ILGLLNS
+1019 NS
-1026 KLYFMWLY
+1026 KLATFFHFNHSPKATKGAFPKILVQDIKEFPLPKVNSDERKILMRLVDDVTTIK
-1034 SKGKRKGETLELTAT
+1034 KGK
-1049 PLSEIPIKK
+1049 
-1058 VADREM
+1058 
-1064 SSVVLLVDSII
+1064 SI
-1075 SAKKQGK
+1075 AE
-1082 NTSALENQIDFLVY
+1082 TSALENQIDFLVY

>member
-1 MATYNKETFKRLFQS
+1 M
-16 KFNLSKWQ
+16 
-24 MLLQDYFH
+24 
-32 ADKVRVSPEVLDED
+32 
-46 AEDRKGYFLGSMT
+46 
-59 TRDNY
+59 
-64 ELGFFYYE
+64 
-72 MEDGSVLRRKVGLR
+72 
-86 NLIRP
+86 
-91 YLGYGFDAALAVFN
+91 
-105 DGTNWRLSLICDLK
+105 
-119 EDATSTKR
+119 
-127 FTYVFGDEK
+127 
-136 AFYKTPI
+136 
-143 LRFESLRTKA
+143 
-153 NEFLEIKKAF
+153 
-163 SVEALSDDFFDE
+163 
-175 YRKQYAE
+175 
-182 FVKFLTGKEYVKK
+182 
-195 GNKWVEQETG
+195 
-205 EPDVQY
+205 
-211 FTSFKE
+211 FTSYSIISFKK

-240 SKGWLADNLHYMHD
+240 SKGWLAGNLHYMHD

-259 SDEVKGNFLDKVLE
+259 SEEVKGDFLDKVLE

-279 LNTKLEDRSSA
+279 LNTRPEDRSSA

-312 GLFQQEKIDEVD
+312 GLFQQEKIDEVE

-399 QTGIED
+399 QTGIDD

-450 SGAFPMGLLRELYAC
+450 SGAFPMGLLRELYSC

-533 LESYK
+533 QESYK

-572 KTIQDLVKSYFSIT
+572 KIIQDLVKSYFSIT

-650 GNPPYIGVKGHREI
+650 GNPPYGVSIKDDYRKAVVTSWGNVPDYEIYYYFIVLAAPLLKEKGIMSYIIPNTFLFNTFAKHFREMLVEKWNVLEILDCTKFPIFESAVVRNAINLFQKDSEGSKKVGYRNTANVTSFSDLLEREREFMTVESLLTMNQNWGLAYFLPTSIRNVVNLISSSPLAVKDVFPEISQGLIAYDKYKGQSEEIIKSRAYHSFVYKDGLKKWLWGEDVTRYNLTWNGKEYIDYCNGIANPRNPSFFVGKRMLVREI
-664 FEQVRLG
+664 TNPSIFAALIEIEAYNDPSIIIV
-671 NLGKYFIGKMDYLYF
+671 KESKDYP
-686 FFHLSL
+686 
-692 TMLKLNG
+692 
-699 VSSFITTNY
+699 I
-708 YVTADGAVKLRKH
+708 
-721 LRVSSSLLSLINLG
+721 
-735 EMRLF
+735 
-740 ENAPGQH
+740 
-747 NMITLFRR
+747 
-755 TEGDNKKDICRILDV
+755 
-770 HRTGALNEILFT
+770 EIL
-782 DIITG
+782 
-787 KDAETVYSVSSQ
+787 V
-799 NMLFDGS
+799 
-806 ECYIRLANS
+806 
-815 QSTSIDN
+815 
-822 ILMKIQNGNQT
+822 
-833 IREICTINQGIVS
+833 GI
-846 GADYVSEKHLSKYP
+846 
-860 ISSQKRDGIFVL
+860 
-872 DELHP
+872 
-877 SDASVLNTI
+877 
-886 LHNSN
+886 
-891 DKTLLKVF
+891 
-899 FKNSD
+899 
-904 IGKYVTNEKSTKHIL
+904 
-919 FLGKDIKNE
+919 
-928 LMLKKLYPI
+928 M
-937 IAEHIY
+937 
-943 AFKQILVDKRASLN
+943 
-957 EKTEQW
+957 
-963 FTLNRGTSHPEV
+963 
-975 FSKCKIVC
+975 
-983 PQRSKTNTFGYNE
+983 
-996 CEWYAASDVF
+996 
-1006 FLTNPKEG
+1006 
-1014 YDLKY
+1014 
-1019 ILGLLNS
+1019 NS
-1026 KLYFMWLY
+1026 KLATFFHFNHSPKATKGAFPKILVQDIKEFPLPKVNSDERKILMRLVDDVTTIK
-1034 SKGKRKGETLELTAT
+1034 KGK
-1049 PLSEIPIKK
+1049 SI
-1058 VADREM
+1058 AD
-1064 SSVVLLVDSII
+1064 
-1075 SAKKQGK
+1075 
-1082 NTSALENQIDFLVY
+1082 TSALENQIDFLVY

-1111 DTPISREEYEAYKE
+1111 ETPISREEYEAYKE

>member
-59 TRDNY
+59 TQDNY

-205 EPDVQY
+205 EPDAQY
-211 FTSFKE
+211 FTSFKK

-240 SKGWLADNLHYMHD
+240 SKGWLARNLHYMHD

-259 SDEVKGNFLDKVLE
+259 SDEVKGDFLDKVLE

-279 LNTKLEDRSSA
+279 LNTKPEDRSSA

-312 GLFQQEKIDEVD
+312 GLFQQEKIDEVE

-399 QTGIED
+399 QTGIDD

-427 SSELAMSIDQKLID
+427 SSELAMSIDRKLID

-572 KTIQDLVKSYFSIT
+572 KIIQDLVKSYFSIT

-650 GNPPYIGVKGHREI
+650 GNPPYGVSIKDDYRKAVVTSWGNVPDYEIYYYFIVLAAPLLKEKGIMSYIIPNTFLFNTFAKHFREMLVEKWNVLEILDCTKFPIFESAVVRNAINLFQKDSEGSKQVGYRNTANVTSFSDLLEREREFMTVESLLTMNQNWGLAYFLPTSIRNVVNLISSSPLAVKDVFPEISQGLIAYDKYKGQSEEIIKSRAYHSFVYKDGLKKWLWGEDVTRYNLTWNGKEYIDYCNGIANPRNPSFFVGKRMLVREI
-664 FEQVRLG
+664 TNPSIFAALIEIEAYNDPSIIIVKESR
-671 NLGKYFIGKMDYLYF
+671 DYP
-686 FFHLSL
+686 
-692 TMLKLNG
+692 
-699 VSSFITTNY
+699 I
-708 YVTADGAVKLRKH
+708 
-721 LRVSSSLLSLINLG
+721 
-735 EMRLF
+735 
-740 ENAPGQH
+740 
-747 NMITLFRR
+747 
-755 TEGDNKKDICRILDV
+755 
-770 HRTGALNEILFT
+770 EIL
-782 DIITG
+782 
-787 KDAETVYSVSSQ
+787 V
-799 NMLFDGS
+799 
-806 ECYIRLANS
+806 
-815 QSTSIDN
+815 
-822 ILMKIQNGNQT
+822 
-833 IREICTINQGIVS
+833 GI
-846 GADYVSEKHLSKYP
+846 
-860 ISSQKRDGIFVL
+860 
-872 DELHP
+872 
-877 SDASVLNTI
+877 
-886 LHNSN
+886 
-891 DKTLLKVF
+891 
-899 FKNSD
+899 
-904 IGKYVTNEKSTKHIL
+904 
-919 FLGKDIKNE
+919 
-928 LMLKKLYPI
+928 M
-937 IAEHIY
+937 
-943 AFKQILVDKRASLN
+943 
-957 EKTEQW
+957 
-963 FTLNRGTSHPEV
+963 
-975 FSKCKIVC
+975 
-983 PQRSKTNTFGYNE
+983 
-996 CEWYAASDVF
+996 
-1006 FLTNPKEG
+1006 
-1014 YDLKY
+1014 
-1019 ILGLLNS
+1019 NS
-1026 KLYFMWLY
+1026 KLATFFHFNHSPKATKGAFPKILVQDIKDFPLPKVNSDERKILMRLVDNVTTIK
-1034 SKGKRKGETLELTAT
+1034 KGK
-1049 PLSEIPIKK
+1049 SI
-1058 VADREM
+1058 AD
-1064 SSVVLLVDSII
+1064 
-1075 SAKKQGK
+1075 
-1082 NTSALENQIDFLVY
+1082 TSALENQIDFLVY

-1111 DTPISREEYEAYKE
+1111 ETPISREEYEAYNIE
-1125 E
+1125 Q

>member
-32 ADKVRVSPEVLDED
+32 ADKVRVNAEVLDED

-59 TRDNY
+59 TQDNY

-136 AFYKTPI
+136 AYYKTPI

-205 EPDVQY
+205 EPDAQY
-211 FTSFKE
+211 FTSFKK

-240 SKGWLADNLHYMHD
+240 SKGWLAGNLHYMHD

-259 SDEVKGNFLDKVLE
+259 SDEVKEDFLDKVLE

-279 LNTKLEDRSSA
+279 LNTKPEDRSSA

-427 SSELAMSIDQKLID
+427 SSELAMSIDRKLID

-606 KVCAEG
+606 KICAEG

-641 EQGGFDIVI
+641 EKGGFDIVI
-650 GNPPYIGVKGHREI
+650 GNPPYGVSIKDDYRKAVVASWGNVPDYEIYYYFIVLAAPLLKEKGIMSYIIPNTFLFNTFAKHFREMLVEKWNVLEILDCTKFPIFESAVVRNAINLFQKDSEGSKQVGYRNTANVTSFSDLLEREREFMTVESLLAMNQNWGLAYFLPTSIRDVVNLISSSPLAVKDVFPEISQGLIAYDKYKGQSEKIIKSRAYHSFVYKDGLKKWLWGEDVTRYNLTWNGKEYIDYCNGIANPRNPSFFVGKRMLVREI
-664 FEQVRLG
+664 
-671 NLGKYFIGKMDYLYF
+671 
-686 FFHLSL
+686 
-692 TMLKLNG
+692 
-699 VSSFITTNY
+699 TNPSIFAALIEIEAY
-708 YVTADGAVKLRKH
+708 NDPSIIIVKESREYP
-721 LRVSSSLLSLINLG
+721 I
-735 EMRLF
+735 
-740 ENAPGQH
+740 
-747 NMITLFRR
+747 
-755 TEGDNKKDICRILDV
+755 
-770 HRTGALNEILFT
+770 EIL
-782 DIITG
+782 
-787 KDAETVYSVSSQ
+787 V
-799 NMLFDGS
+799 
-806 ECYIRLANS
+806 
-815 QSTSIDN
+815 
-822 ILMKIQNGNQT
+822 
-833 IREICTINQGIVS
+833 GI
-846 GADYVSEKHLSKYP
+846 
-860 ISSQKRDGIFVL
+860 
-872 DELHP
+872 
-877 SDASVLNTI
+877 
-886 LHNSN
+886 
-891 DKTLLKVF
+891 
-899 FKNSD
+899 
-904 IGKYVTNEKSTKHIL
+904 
-919 FLGKDIKNE
+919 
-928 LMLKKLYPI
+928 M
-937 IAEHIY
+937 
-943 AFKQILVDKRASLN
+943 
-957 EKTEQW
+957 
-963 FTLNRGTSHPEV
+963 
-975 FSKCKIVC
+975 
-983 PQRSKTNTFGYNE
+983 
-996 CEWYAASDVF
+996 
-1006 FLTNPKEG
+1006 
-1014 YDLKY
+1014 
-1019 ILGLLNS
+1019 NS
-1026 KLYFMWLY
+1026 KLATFFHFNHSPKATKGAFPKILVQDIKEFPLPKVNSDERKILMRLVDDVTTIK
-1034 SKGKRKGETLELTAT
+1034 KGK
-1049 PLSEIPIKK
+1049 
-1058 VADREM
+1058 
-1064 SSVVLLVDSII
+1064 SI
-1075 SAKKQGK
+1075 AE
-1082 NTSALENQIDFLVY
+1082 TSALENQIDFLVY
-1096 HLYGLTYDEVLIVDP
+1096 HLYGLSYDEVLIVDP

>member
-32 ADKVRVSPEVLDED
+32 ADKVRVNAEVLDED

-59 TRDNY
+59 TQDNY

-205 EPDVQY
+205 EPDAQY
-211 FTSFKE
+211 FTSFKK

-240 SKGWLADNLHYMHD
+240 SKGWLAGNLHYMHD

-259 SDEVKGNFLDKVLE
+259 SDEVKGDFLDKVLE

-279 LNTKLEDRSSA
+279 LNTKPEDRSSA

-312 GLFQQEKIDEVD
+312 GLFQQEKIDEVE

-399 QTGIED
+399 QTGIDD

-427 SSELAMSIDQKLID
+427 SSELAMSIDRKLID

-572 KTIQDLVKSYFSIT
+572 KIIQDLVKSYFSIT

-650 GNPPYIGVKGHREI
+650 GNPPYGVSIKDDYRKAVVASWGNVPDYEIYYYFIVLSAPLLKEKGIMSYIIPNTFLFNTFAKHFREMLVEKWNVLEILDCTKFPIFESAVVRNAINLFQKDSEGSKQVGYRNTANVTSFSDLLEREREFMTVESLLAMNQNWGLAYFLPTSIRNVVNLISSSPLTVKDVFPEISQGLIAYDKYKGQSEEIIKSRAYHSFIYKDGLKKWLWGEDVTRYNLTWNGKEYIDYCNGIANPRNPSFFVGKRMLVREI
-664 FEQVRLG
+664 TNPSIFAALIEIEAYNDPSIIIVKESR
-671 NLGKYFIGKMDYLYF
+671 DYP
-686 FFHLSL
+686 
-692 TMLKLNG
+692 
-699 VSSFITTNY
+699 I
-708 YVTADGAVKLRKH
+708 
-721 LRVSSSLLSLINLG
+721 
-735 EMRLF
+735 
-740 ENAPGQH
+740 
-747 NMITLFRR
+747 
-755 TEGDNKKDICRILDV
+755 
-770 HRTGALNEILFT
+770 EIL
-782 DIITG
+782 
-787 KDAETVYSVSSQ
+787 V
-799 NMLFDGS
+799 
-806 ECYIRLANS
+806 
-815 QSTSIDN
+815 
-822 ILMKIQNGNQT
+822 
-833 IREICTINQGIVS
+833 GI
-846 GADYVSEKHLSKYP
+846 
-860 ISSQKRDGIFVL
+860 
-872 DELHP
+872 
-877 SDASVLNTI
+877 
-886 LHNSN
+886 
-891 DKTLLKVF
+891 
-899 FKNSD
+899 
-904 IGKYVTNEKSTKHIL
+904 
-919 FLGKDIKNE
+919 
-928 LMLKKLYPI
+928 M
-937 IAEHIY
+937 
-943 AFKQILVDKRASLN
+943 
-957 EKTEQW
+957 
-963 FTLNRGTSHPEV
+963 
-975 FSKCKIVC
+975 
-983 PQRSKTNTFGYNE
+983 
-996 CEWYAASDVF
+996 
-1006 FLTNPKEG
+1006 
-1014 YDLKY
+1014 
-1019 ILGLLNS
+1019 NS
-1026 KLYFMWLY
+1026 KLATFFHFNHSPKATKGAFPKILVQDIKEYPLPKVNLDERKILMRLVDDVTTIK
-1034 SKGKRKGETLELTAT
+1034 KGK
-1049 PLSEIPIKK
+1049 SI
-1058 VADREM
+1058 AD
-1064 SSVVLLVDSII
+1064 
-1075 SAKKQGK
+1075 
-1082 NTSALENQIDFLVY
+1082 TSALENQIDFLVY

-1111 DTPISREEYEAYKE
+1111 ETPISREEYEAYKE

>member
-1 MATYNKETFKRLFQS
+1 MATYNKETFKQLFQS

-59 TRDNY
+59 TQDNY

-163 SVEALSDDFFDE
+163 SVEALSDDFFDA

-182 FVKFLTGKEYVKK
+182 FVKFITGKEYVKK

-205 EPDVQY
+205 EPDAQY

-240 SKGWLADNLHYMHD
+240 SKGWLAGNLHYMHD

-259 SDEVKGNFLDKVLE
+259 SDEVKGDFLDKVLE

-279 LNTKLEDRSSA
+279 LNTKPEDRSSA

-302 NADEIPYLNG
+302 NAEEIPYLNG
-312 GLFQQEKIDEVD
+312 GLFQQEKIDEVE
-324 SVFPAGMFQSLFD
+324 SVFPAVMFQSLFD

-492 DIEKGAV
+492 DVEKGAV

-572 KTIQDLVKSYFSIT
+572 KVIQDLVKSYFSIT

-595 QQIDKYVKDYI
+595 KEIDKYVKDYI
-606 KVCAEG
+606 KICAEG

-623 EIPNDQFFLWH
+623 DIPNDQFFLWH

-650 GNPPYIGVKGHREI
+650 GNPPYVNVEGISVEDKKI
-664 FEQVRLG
+664 YKDTFTCFEKRADLFSLFLEMALTKLG
-671 NLGKYFIGKMDYLYF
+671 SASAVVTYIIPSIIHSNLSYK
-686 FFHLSL
+686 
-692 TMLKLNG
+692 
-699 VSSFITTNY
+699 
-708 YVTADGAVKLRKH
+708 KLRNLFLDNKWLSEVCYTGGKVFH
-721 LRVSSSLLSLINLG
+721 APTVDTTILRFCKRGNKKIILKNAVD
-735 EMRLF
+735 F
-740 ENAPGQH
+740 ENQQVSIVPSDYFS
-747 NMITLFRR
+747 LFQNLISISDQKTNDLMGKLFNHDFPR
-755 TEGDNKKDICRILDV
+755 LDE
-770 HRTGALNEILFT
+770 NF
-782 DIITG
+782 
-787 KDAETVYSVSSQ
+787 SV
-799 NMLFDGS
+799 F
-806 ECYIRLANS
+806 
-815 QSTSIDN
+815 
-822 ILMKIQNGNQT
+822 
-833 IREICTINQGIVS
+833 QGIVT
-846 GADYVSEKHLSKYP
+846 GNNPAFIFDSEAEALSYGIDKELLHPLCHGRDIERYAVRSRERRILYLNNSVNIETYPNTETWLAAFKDALSKRREAKNGAIQWYSLQWP
-860 ISSQKRDGIFVL
+860 RVKSELDLKEKILVQNTRNEALKTRICAVL
-872 DELHP
+872 DDKSVYGSQGVNFIIPNDVHASLRYLLGILDSMLINYLFATKFLNLAIKAEYLKQLRIPIP
-877 SDASVLNTI
+877 SAAIQKQLESLVSKVL
-886 LHNSN
+886 
-891 DKTLLKVF
+891 
-899 FKNSD
+899 
-904 IGKYVTNEKSTKHIL
+904 E
-919 FLGKDIKNE
+919 
-928 LMLKKLYPI
+928 LKKVNI
-937 IAEHIY
+937 EA
-943 AFKQILVDKRASLN
+943 D
-957 EKTEQW
+957 T
-963 FTLNRGTSHPEV
+963 TS
-975 FSKCKIVC
+975 
-983 PQRSKTNTFGYNE
+983 
-996 CEWYAASDVF
+996 
-1006 FLTNPKEG
+1006 
-1014 YDLKY
+1014 
-1019 ILGLLNS
+1019 
-1026 KLYFMWLY
+1026 
-1034 SKGKRKGETLELTAT
+1034 
-1049 PLSEIPIKK
+1049 
-1058 VADREM
+1058 
-1064 SSVVLLVDSII
+1064 
-1075 SAKKQGK
+1075 
-1082 NTSALENQIDFLVY
+1082 LENQIDFLVY

-1111 DTPISREEYEAYKE
+1111 ETPISREEYEAYKE

>member
-1 MATYNKETFKRLFQS
+1 MATYNKETIKRLFQS

-24 MLLQDYFH
+24 ILLQDYFH

-59 TRDNY
+59 TQDNY

-195 GNKWVEQETG
+195 GNKWVEQKTG
-205 EPDVQY
+205 EPDAQY

-240 SKGWLADNLHYMHD
+240 SKGWLAGNLHYMHD

-259 SDEVKGNFLDKVLE
+259 SDEVKENFLDKVLE

-279 LNTKLEDRSSA
+279 LNTKPEDRSSA

-324 SVFPAGMFQSLFD
+324 SCFPAGMFQSLFD

-349 DPNDAEVGVDPE
+349 DPNYAEVGVDPE

-427 SSELAMSIDQKLID
+427 SSELAMSIDRKLID

-650 GNPPYIGVKGHREI
+650 GNPPYNE
-664 FEQVRLG
+664 VRDLDKELQESYKKSLFYAQARG
-671 NLGKYFIGKMDYLYF
+671 GRLNLFQFFYPLALYI
-686 FFHLSL
+686 
-692 TMLKLNG
+692 LKSYG
-699 VSSFITTNY
+699 ICSFITQNSILAEESAIGNRKMIFSDSLVLKVDSFPERDNVRLRVFESVKMSVAILLIRKQTNIVDQTFHVNVWKDKFMSSKSILKISKQEIMQVYPNDLVIPICDNIRWNILSKMRRVGISSINAQAGEIDMTKYKSNFSQDKIAYRVVTGAQVLRYRLTDTPSQGSVLYLKKADLSESRYAAFEQERIVMQRITGVDSKIRIIATMLPKCTYCANSTNY
-708 YVTADGAVKLRKH
+708 ISGCSNQID
-721 LRVSSSLLSLINLG
+721 LLYLLG
-735 EMRLF
+735 
-740 ENAPGQH
+740 
-747 NMITLFRR
+747 
-755 TEGDNKKDICRILDV
+755 V
-770 HRTGALNEILFT
+770 
-782 DIITG
+782 
-787 KDAETVYSVSSQ
+787 
-799 NMLFDGS
+799 
-806 ECYIRLANS
+806 
-815 QSTSIDN
+815 
-822 ILMKIQNGNQT
+822 
-833 IREICTINQGIVS
+833 
-846 GADYVSEKHLSKYP
+846 
-860 ISSQKRDGIFVL
+860 
-872 DELHP
+872 
-877 SDASVLNTI
+877 
-886 LHNSN
+886 
-891 DKTLLKVF
+891 
-899 FKNSD
+899 
-904 IGKYVTNEKSTKHIL
+904 
-919 FLGKDIKNE
+919 
-928 LMLKKLYPI
+928 
-937 IAEHIY
+937 
-943 AFKQILVDKRASLN
+943 
-957 EKTEQW
+957 
-963 FTLNRGTSHPEV
+963 
-975 FSKCKIVC
+975 
-983 PQRSKTNTFGYNE
+983 
-996 CEWYAASDVF
+996 
-1006 FLTNPKEG
+1006 
-1014 YDLKY
+1014 
-1019 ILGLLNS
+1019 LNS
-1026 KLYFMWLY
+1026 KSINFFFKQTSTNTNVT
-1034 SKGKRKGETLELTAT
+1034 SK
-1049 PLSEIPIKK
+1049 EIAKFPIL
-1058 VADREM
+1058 VNVN
-1064 SSVVLLVDSII
+1064 SISVITKLVKEILDL
-1075 SAKKQGK
+1075 KQRMFD
-1082 NTSALENQIDFLVY
+1082 TSALENQIDFLVY
-1096 HLYGLTYDEVLIVDP
+1096 HLYGLTYDEVLIIDP
-1111 DTPISREEYEAYKE
+1111 KTPISREEYEAYKE
-1125 E
+1125 Q

>member
-32 ADKVRVSPEVLDED
+32 ADKVRVNAEALDED

-59 TRDNY
+59 TQDNY

-182 FVKFLTGKEYVKK
+182 FVKLLTGKEYVKK
-195 GNKWVEQETG
+195 GNKWVEQKTG

-240 SKGWLADNLHYMHD
+240 SKGWLAGNLHYMHD

-259 SDEVKGNFLDKVLE
+259 SDDVKRDFLDKVLE

-279 LNTKLEDRSSA
+279 LNTKPEDRSSA

-427 SSELAMSIDQKLID
+427 SSELAMSIDRKLID

-606 KVCAEG
+606 KICAEG

-650 GNPPYIGVKGHREI
+650 GNPPYGVSIKDDYRKAVVASWGNVPDYEIYYYFIVLAAPLLKEKGIMSYIIPNTFLFNTFAKHFREMLVEKWNVLEILDCTKFPIFESAVVRNAINLFQKDSEGSKQVGYRNTANVTSFSDLLEREREFMTVESLLAMNQNWGLAFYLGANDIKVINQISSSIDSICNHYDVSQGYIPYRKSDLIKIYGKEEGERIVKERLWHSLQPLDNTYIQEIYGRDITKYSYHSTGEYVKYGKHLACYVDLKFFNSSRLLVREI
-664 FEQVRLG
+664 
-671 NLGKYFIGKMDYLYF
+671 
-686 FFHLSL
+686 
-692 TMLKLNG
+692 
-699 VSSFITTNY
+699 TN
-708 YVTADGAVKLRKH
+708 
-721 LRVSSSLLSLINLG
+721 
-735 EMRLF
+735 
-740 ENAPGQH
+740 PQ
-747 NMITLFRR
+747 
-755 TEGDNKKDICRILDV
+755 
-770 HRTGALNEILFT
+770 
-782 DIITG
+782 II
-787 KDAETVYSVSSQ
+787 AC
-799 NMLFDGS
+799 L
-806 ECYIRLANS
+806 
-815 QSTSIDN
+815 
-822 ILMKIQNGNQT
+822 
-833 IREICTINQGIVS
+833 
-846 GADYVSEKHLSKYP
+846 
-860 ISSQKRDGIFVL
+860 L
-872 DELHP
+872 DELFVNDP
-877 SDASVLNTI
+877 QLISVIVRDERYSL
-886 LHNSN
+886 
-891 DKTLLKVF
+891 
-899 FKNSD
+899 
-904 IGKYVTNEKSTKHIL
+904 E
-919 FLGKDIKNE
+919 FLWGI
-928 LMLKKLYPI
+928 
-937 IAEHIY
+937 
-943 AFKQILVDKRASLN
+943 
-957 EKTEQW
+957 
-963 FTLNRGTSHPEV
+963 
-975 FSKCKIVC
+975 
-983 PQRSKTNTFGYNE
+983 
-996 CEWYAASDVF
+996 
-1006 FLTNPKEG
+1006 
-1014 YDLKY
+1014 
-1019 ILGLLNS
+1019 LNS
-1026 KLYFMWLY
+1026 KLATYYHFHH
-1034 SKGKRKGETLELTAT
+1034 SPKATKGAFPKILVQDIKGF
-1049 PLSEIPIKK
+1049 PLPIASNEQISSLGKVSKK
-1058 VADREM
+1058 V
-1064 SSVVLLVDSII
+1064 LT
-1075 SAKKQGK
+1075 KKK
-1082 NTSALENQIDFLVY
+1082 SNLSTDTSALENQIDFLVY

-1111 DTPISREEYEAYKE
+1111 ETPISREEYEAYKE

>member
-59 TRDNY
+59 TQDNY

-163 SVEALSDDFFDE
+163 SVEALSDDFFDA

-182 FVKFLTGKEYVKK
+182 FVKFITGKEYVKK

-205 EPDVQY
+205 EPDAQY
-211 FTSFKE
+211 FTSFNE

-240 SKGWLADNLHYMHD
+240 SKGWLAGNLHYMHD

-259 SDEVKGNFLDKVLE
+259 SDEVKGDFLDKVLE

-279 LNTKLEDRSSA
+279 LNTKPEDRSSA

-399 QTGIED
+399 QTDIED

-572 KTIQDLVKSYFSIT
+572 KVIQDLVKSYFSIT

-595 QQIDKYVKDYI
+595 KEIDKYVKDYI
-606 KVCAEG
+606 KICAEG

-650 GNPPYIGVKGHREI
+650 GNPPYVNVEGISVEDKKIYKDTFTCFEKRADLFSLFLEMALTKLGSASAVVTYIIPSIIHSNLSYKKLRNLFLDNKWLSEVCYTGGKVFHAPTVDTTILRFCKRGNKKIILKNAVEFENQQVSSVPSDYFSLFQNLISISDQKTNDLMGKLFNHDFPRLDENFSVFQGIVTGNNPAFIFDSEAEALSNGIDKELLHPLCHGRDIERYAVRSRERRILYLNNSVNIETYPNTETWLAAFKDALSKRREAKNGAIQWYSLQWPRVKSELDLKEKIWIQRTRNESLKI
-664 FEQVRLG
+664 RIVATLDEQGCYTSEGML
-671 NLGKYFIGKMDYLYF
+671 NIIPKQKK
-686 FFHLSL
+686 LSL
-692 TMLKLNG
+692 RYLLG
-699 VSSFITTNY
+699 IL
-708 YVTADGAVKLRKH
+708 D
-721 LRVSSSLLSLINLG
+721 SSLLNYLFATKFLNLAVKG
-735 EMRLF
+735 EYLK
-740 ENAPGQH
+740 Q
-747 NMITLFRR
+747 L
-755 TEGDNKKDICRILDV
+755 RIPVSSAATKNQLE
-770 HRTGALNEILFT
+770 ALVSEIL
-782 DIITG
+782 
-787 KDAETVYSVSSQ
+787 E
-799 NMLFDGS
+799 
-806 ECYIRLANS
+806 
-815 QSTSIDN
+815 
-822 ILMKIQNGNQT
+822 
-833 IREICTINQGIVS
+833 
-846 GADYVSEKHLSKYP
+846 
-860 ISSQKRDGIFVL
+860 
-872 DELHP
+872 
-877 SDASVLNTI
+877 
-886 LHNSN
+886 
-891 DKTLLKVF
+891 
-899 FKNSD
+899 
-904 IGKYVTNEKSTKHIL
+904 
-919 FLGKDIKNE
+919 
-928 LMLKKLYPI
+928 LKK
-937 IAEHIY
+937 A
-943 AFKQILVDKRASLN
+943 N
-957 EKTEQW
+957 
-963 FTLNRGTSHPEV
+963 
-975 FSKCKIVC
+975 
-983 PQRSKTNTFGYNE
+983 
-996 CEWYAASDVF
+996 
-1006 FLTNPKEG
+1006 
-1014 YDLKY
+1014 
-1019 ILGLLNS
+1019 
-1026 KLYFMWLY
+1026 
-1034 SKGKRKGETLELTAT
+1034 
-1049 PLSEIPIKK
+1049 
-1058 VADREM
+1058 
-1064 SSVVLLVDSII
+1064 I
-1075 SAKKQGK
+1075 SADT
-1082 NTSALENQIDFLVY
+1082 TSLENQIDFLIY

-1111 DTPISREEYEAYKE
+1111 ETPISREEYEAYKE

>member
-59 TRDNY
+59 TQDNY

-72 MEDGSVLRRKVGLR
+72 MEDGSVLRRKVGLC

-195 GNKWVEQETG
+195 GNKWVEQKTG
-205 EPDVQY
+205 ETDAQY
-211 FTSFKE
+211 FTSFKK

-240 SKGWLADNLHYMHD
+240 SKGWLAGNLHYMHD

-259 SDEVKGNFLDKVLE
+259 SDEVKGDFLDKVLE

-279 LNTKLEDRSSA
+279 LNTRPEDRSSA

-302 NADEIPYLNG
+302 NAGEIPYLNG
-312 GLFQQEKIDEVD
+312 GLFQQEKIDEVE

-427 SSELAMSIDQKLID
+427 SSELAMSIDRKLID

-650 GNPPYIGVKGHREI
+650 GNPPYGVSIKDDYRKAVVASWGNVPDYEIYYYFIVLAAPLLKEKGIMSYIIPNTFLFNTFAKHFREMLVEKWNVLEILDCTKFPVFESAVVRNAINLFQKDSEGSKQVGYRNTANVTSFSDLLEREREFMTVESLLAMNQNWGLAFYLGANDIKVINQISSSIDSICNHYDVSQGYIPYRKSDLIKIYGKEEGERIVKERLWHSLQPLDNTYIQEIYGRDITKYSYHSTGEYVKYGKHLACYVDLKFFNSSRLLVREI
-664 FEQVRLG
+664 
-671 NLGKYFIGKMDYLYF
+671 
-686 FFHLSL
+686 
-692 TMLKLNG
+692 
-699 VSSFITTNY
+699 TN
-708 YVTADGAVKLRKH
+708 
-721 LRVSSSLLSLINLG
+721 
-735 EMRLF
+735 
-740 ENAPGQH
+740 PQ
-747 NMITLFRR
+747 
-755 TEGDNKKDICRILDV
+755 
-770 HRTGALNEILFT
+770 
-782 DIITG
+782 II
-787 KDAETVYSVSSQ
+787 AC
-799 NMLFDGS
+799 L
-806 ECYIRLANS
+806 
-815 QSTSIDN
+815 
-822 ILMKIQNGNQT
+822 
-833 IREICTINQGIVS
+833 
-846 GADYVSEKHLSKYP
+846 
-860 ISSQKRDGIFVL
+860 L
-872 DELHP
+872 DELFVNDP
-877 SDASVLNTI
+877 QLISVIVRDERYSL
-886 LHNSN
+886 
-891 DKTLLKVF
+891 
-899 FKNSD
+899 
-904 IGKYVTNEKSTKHIL
+904 E
-919 FLGKDIKNE
+919 FLWGI
-928 LMLKKLYPI
+928 
-937 IAEHIY
+937 
-943 AFKQILVDKRASLN
+943 
-957 EKTEQW
+957 
-963 FTLNRGTSHPEV
+963 
-975 FSKCKIVC
+975 
-983 PQRSKTNTFGYNE
+983 
-996 CEWYAASDVF
+996 
-1006 FLTNPKEG
+1006 
-1014 YDLKY
+1014 
-1019 ILGLLNS
+1019 LNS
-1026 KLYFMWLY
+1026 KLATYYHFHH
-1034 SKGKRKGETLELTAT
+1034 SPKATKGAFPKILVQDIKGF
-1049 PLSEIPIKK
+1049 PLPIASNEQISSLGKVSKK
-1058 VADREM
+1058 V
-1064 SSVVLLVDSII
+1064 LT
-1075 SAKKQGK
+1075 KKK
-1082 NTSALENQIDFLVY
+1082 SNLSTDTSALENQIDFLVY

>member
-59 TRDNY
+59 TQDNY

-105 DGTNWRLSLICDLK
+105 DGINWHLSLICDLK

-195 GNKWVEQETG
+195 GNKWVEQKTG
-205 EPDVQY
+205 EPDAQY

-240 SKGWLADNLHYMHD
+240 SKGWLAGNLHYMHD

-259 SDEVKGNFLDKVLE
+259 SDEAKENFLDKVLE

-279 LNTKLEDRSSA
+279 LNTKPEDRSSA

-302 NADEIPYLNG
+302 NADKIPYLNG

-324 SVFPAGMFQSLFD
+324 SCFPAGMFQSLFD

-349 DPNDAEVGVDPE
+349 DPNDAEMGVDPE

-641 EQGGFDIVI
+641 EKGGFDIVI
-650 GNPPYIGVKGHREI
+650 GNPPYGVSIKDDYRKAVVASWGNVPDYEIYYYFIVLAAPLLKEKGIMSYIIPNTFLFNTFAKHFREMLVEKWNVLEILDCTKFPIFESAVVRNAINLFQKDSEGSKQVGYRNTANVTSFSDLLEREREFMTVESLLAMNQNWGLAFYLGANDIKVINQISSSIDSICNHYDVSQGYIPYRKSDLIKIYGKEEGERIVKERLWHSLQPLDNTYIQEIYGRDITKYSYHSTGEYVKYGKHLACYVDLKFFNSSRLLVREI
-664 FEQVRLG
+664 
-671 NLGKYFIGKMDYLYF
+671 
-686 FFHLSL
+686 
-692 TMLKLNG
+692 
-699 VSSFITTNY
+699 TN
-708 YVTADGAVKLRKH
+708 
-721 LRVSSSLLSLINLG
+721 
-735 EMRLF
+735 
-740 ENAPGQH
+740 PQ
-747 NMITLFRR
+747 
-755 TEGDNKKDICRILDV
+755 
-770 HRTGALNEILFT
+770 
-782 DIITG
+782 II
-787 KDAETVYSVSSQ
+787 AC
-799 NMLFDGS
+799 L
-806 ECYIRLANS
+806 
-815 QSTSIDN
+815 
-822 ILMKIQNGNQT
+822 
-833 IREICTINQGIVS
+833 
-846 GADYVSEKHLSKYP
+846 
-860 ISSQKRDGIFVL
+860 L
-872 DELHP
+872 DELFVNDP
-877 SDASVLNTI
+877 QLISVIVRDERYSL
-886 LHNSN
+886 
-891 DKTLLKVF
+891 
-899 FKNSD
+899 
-904 IGKYVTNEKSTKHIL
+904 E
-919 FLGKDIKNE
+919 FLWGI
-928 LMLKKLYPI
+928 
-937 IAEHIY
+937 
-943 AFKQILVDKRASLN
+943 
-957 EKTEQW
+957 
-963 FTLNRGTSHPEV
+963 
-975 FSKCKIVC
+975 
-983 PQRSKTNTFGYNE
+983 
-996 CEWYAASDVF
+996 
-1006 FLTNPKEG
+1006 
-1014 YDLKY
+1014 
-1019 ILGLLNS
+1019 LNS
-1026 KLYFMWLY
+1026 KLATYYHFHH
-1034 SKGKRKGETLELTAT
+1034 SPKATKGAFPKILVQDIKGF
-1049 PLSEIPIKK
+1049 PLPIASNEQISSLGKVSKK
-1058 VADREM
+1058 V
-1064 SSVVLLVDSII
+1064 LT
-1075 SAKKQGK
+1075 KKK
-1082 NTSALENQIDFLVY
+1082 SNLSTDTSALENQIDFLVY

>member
-59 TRDNY
+59 TQDNY

-136 AFYKTPI
+136 AYYKTPI

-205 EPDVQY
+205 EPDAQY
-211 FTSFKE
+211 FISFKK

-240 SKGWLADNLHYMHD
+240 SKGWLAGNLHYMHD

-259 SDEVKGNFLDKVLE
+259 SEEVKGDFLDKVLE

-279 LNTKLEDRSSA
+279 LNTRPEDRSSA

-312 GLFQQEKIDEVD
+312 GLFQQEKIDEVE

-399 QTGIED
+399 QTGIDD

-450 SGAFPMGLLRELYAC
+450 SGAFPMGLLRELYSC

-513 EKEPMPLPNLD
+513 EKKPMPLPNLD

-572 KTIQDLVKSYFSIT
+572 KIIQDLVKSYFSIT

-650 GNPPYIGVKGHREI
+650 GNPPYGVSIKDDYRKAVVTSWGNVPDYEIYYYFIVLAAPLLKEKGIMSYIIPNTFLFNTFAKHFREMLVEKWNVLEILDCTKFPIFESAVVRNAINLFQKDSEGSKKVGYRNTANVTSFSDLLEREREFMTVESLLTMNQNWGLAYFLPTSIRNVVNLISSSPLAVKDVFPEISQGLIAYDKYKGQSEEIIKSRAYHSFVYKDGLKKWLWGEDVTRYNLTWNGKEYIDYCNGIANPRNPSFFVGKRMLVREI
-664 FEQVRLG
+664 TNPSIFAALIEIEAYNDPSIIIV
-671 NLGKYFIGKMDYLYF
+671 KESKDYP
-686 FFHLSL
+686 
-692 TMLKLNG
+692 
-699 VSSFITTNY
+699 I
-708 YVTADGAVKLRKH
+708 
-721 LRVSSSLLSLINLG
+721 
-735 EMRLF
+735 
-740 ENAPGQH
+740 
-747 NMITLFRR
+747 
-755 TEGDNKKDICRILDV
+755 
-770 HRTGALNEILFT
+770 EIL
-782 DIITG
+782 
-787 KDAETVYSVSSQ
+787 V
-799 NMLFDGS
+799 
-806 ECYIRLANS
+806 
-815 QSTSIDN
+815 
-822 ILMKIQNGNQT
+822 
-833 IREICTINQGIVS
+833 GI
-846 GADYVSEKHLSKYP
+846 
-860 ISSQKRDGIFVL
+860 
-872 DELHP
+872 
-877 SDASVLNTI
+877 
-886 LHNSN
+886 
-891 DKTLLKVF
+891 
-899 FKNSD
+899 
-904 IGKYVTNEKSTKHIL
+904 
-919 FLGKDIKNE
+919 
-928 LMLKKLYPI
+928 M
-937 IAEHIY
+937 
-943 AFKQILVDKRASLN
+943 
-957 EKTEQW
+957 
-963 FTLNRGTSHPEV
+963 
-975 FSKCKIVC
+975 
-983 PQRSKTNTFGYNE
+983 
-996 CEWYAASDVF
+996 
-1006 FLTNPKEG
+1006 
-1014 YDLKY
+1014 
-1019 ILGLLNS
+1019 NS
-1026 KLYFMWLY
+1026 KLATFFHFNHSPKATKGAFPKILVQDIKEFPLPKVNSDERKILMRLVDDVTTIK
-1034 SKGKRKGETLELTAT
+1034 KGK
-1049 PLSEIPIKK
+1049 SI
-1058 VADREM
+1058 AD
-1064 SSVVLLVDSII
+1064 
-1075 SAKKQGK
+1075 
-1082 NTSALENQIDFLVY
+1082 TSALENQIDFLVY

-1111 DTPISREEYEAYKE
+1111 ETPISREEYEAYKE

>member
-32 ADKVRVSPEVLDED
+32 ADKVRVNAEALDED

-59 TRDNY
+59 TQDNY

-119 EDATSTKR
+119 EDATSAKR

-195 GNKWVEQETG
+195 GKKWVEQKTG
-205 EPDVQY
+205 EPDGQY

-240 SKGWLADNLHYMHD
+240 SKGWLAGNLHYMHD

-259 SDEVKGNFLDKVLE
+259 SDEVKGDFLDKVLE

-279 LNTKLEDRSSA
+279 LNTKPEDRSSA

-405 AEVKEHIANFVKT
+405 AEVKKHIANFVKT

-427 SSELAMSIDQKLID
+427 SSELAMSIDQNLRD

-450 SGAFPMGLLRELYAC
+450 SGAFPMGLLRELYSC

-612 NHEVQDAVDEL
+612 NHEVQDAVDKL

-641 EQGGFDIVI
+641 EKGGFDIVI
-650 GNPPYIGVKGHREI
+650 GNPPYVNVEGISVEDKKI
-664 FEQVRLG
+664 YKDTFTCFEKRADLFSLFLEMALTKLASASAVVTYIIPSIIHSNLSYKKLRNLFLDNKWLSEVCYTGGKVFHAPTVDTTILRFCKRG
-671 NLGKYFIGKMDYLYF
+671 NKKII
-686 FFHLSL
+686 
-692 TMLKLNG
+692 LKNAVDFENQQ
-699 VSSFITTNY
+699 VSSVPSDYFSLFQNLISISDQKTN
-708 YVTADGAVKLRKH
+708 DLMGKLFNH
-721 LRVSSSLLSLINLG
+721 DFP
-735 EMRLF
+735 RLD
-740 ENAPGQH
+740 EN
-747 NMITLFRR
+747 F
-755 TEGDNKKDICRILDV
+755 
-770 HRTGALNEILFT
+770 
-782 DIITG
+782 
-787 KDAETVYSVSSQ
+787 SV
-799 NMLFDGS
+799 F
-806 ECYIRLANS
+806 
-815 QSTSIDN
+815 
-822 ILMKIQNGNQT
+822 
-833 IREICTINQGIVS
+833 QGIVT
-846 GADYVSEKHLSKYP
+846 GNNPAFIFDSEAEALSNGIDKELLHPLCHGRDIERYAVRSRERRILYLNNSVNIETYPNTETWLAAFKDALSKRREAKNGAIQWYSLQWP
-860 ISSQKRDGIFVL
+860 RVKSELDLKEKILVQNTRNEALKTRICAVL
-872 DELHP
+872 DDKSVYGSQGVNFIIPNDVHASLCYLLGILDSTLINYLFATKFLNLAIKAEYLKQLRIPIP
-877 SDASVLNTI
+877 SAAILKQLESLVSKVL
-886 LHNSN
+886 
-891 DKTLLKVF
+891 
-899 FKNSD
+899 
-904 IGKYVTNEKSTKHIL
+904 E
-919 FLGKDIKNE
+919 
-928 LMLKKLYPI
+928 LKKVNI
-937 IAEHIY
+937 EA
-943 AFKQILVDKRASLN
+943 DTTSL
-957 EKTEQW
+957 E
-963 FTLNRGTSHPEV
+963 
-975 FSKCKIVC
+975 
-983 PQRSKTNTFGYNE
+983 Y
-996 CEWYAASDVF
+996 
-1006 FLTNPKEG
+1006 
-1014 YDLKY
+1014 
-1019 ILGLLNS
+1019 
-1026 KLYFMWLY
+1026 
-1034 SKGKRKGETLELTAT
+1034 
-1049 PLSEIPIKK
+1049 
-1058 VADREM
+1058 
-1064 SSVVLLVDSII
+1064 
-1075 SAKKQGK
+1075 
-1082 NTSALENQIDFLVY
+1082 QIDFFVY

-1111 DTPISREEYEAYKE
+1111 ETPISREEYEAYNIE
-1125 E
+1125 Q

>member
-32 ADKVRVSPEVLDED
+32 ADKVRVNAEVLDED

-59 TRDNY
+59 TQDNY

-136 AFYKTPI
+136 AYYKTPI

-205 EPDVQY
+205 EPDAQY
-211 FTSFKE
+211 FISFKK

-240 SKGWLADNLHYMHD
+240 SKGWLAGNLHYMHD

-259 SDEVKGNFLDKVLE
+259 SDEVKGDFLDKVLE

-279 LNTKLEDRSSA
+279 LNTKPEDRSSA

-312 GLFQQEKIDEVD
+312 GLFQQEKIDEVE

-399 QTGIED
+399 QTGIDD

-572 KTIQDLVKSYFSIT
+572 KIIQDLVKSYFSIT

-641 EQGGFDIVI
+641 EKGGFDIVI
-650 GNPPYIGVKGHREI
+650 GNPPYGVSIKDDYRKAVVTSWGNVPDYEIYYYFIVLAAPLLKEKGIMSYIIPNTFLFNTFAKHFREMLVEKWNVLEILDCTKFPIFESAVVRNAINLFQKDSEGSKQVGYRNTANVTSFSDLLEREREFMTVESLLTMNQNWGLAYFLPTSIRNVVNLISSSPLAVKDVFPEISQGLIAYDKYKGQSEEIIKSRAYHSFVYKDGLKKWLWGEDVTRYNLTWNGQEYIDYCNGIANPRNPSFFVGKRMLVREI
-664 FEQVRLG
+664 TNPSIFAALIEIEAYNDPSIIIVKESR
-671 NLGKYFIGKMDYLYF
+671 DYP
-686 FFHLSL
+686 
-692 TMLKLNG
+692 
-699 VSSFITTNY
+699 I
-708 YVTADGAVKLRKH
+708 
-721 LRVSSSLLSLINLG
+721 
-735 EMRLF
+735 
-740 ENAPGQH
+740 
-747 NMITLFRR
+747 
-755 TEGDNKKDICRILDV
+755 
-770 HRTGALNEILFT
+770 EIL
-782 DIITG
+782 
-787 KDAETVYSVSSQ
+787 V
-799 NMLFDGS
+799 
-806 ECYIRLANS
+806 
-815 QSTSIDN
+815 
-822 ILMKIQNGNQT
+822 
-833 IREICTINQGIVS
+833 GI
-846 GADYVSEKHLSKYP
+846 
-860 ISSQKRDGIFVL
+860 
-872 DELHP
+872 
-877 SDASVLNTI
+877 
-886 LHNSN
+886 
-891 DKTLLKVF
+891 
-899 FKNSD
+899 
-904 IGKYVTNEKSTKHIL
+904 
-919 FLGKDIKNE
+919 
-928 LMLKKLYPI
+928 M
-937 IAEHIY
+937 
-943 AFKQILVDKRASLN
+943 
-957 EKTEQW
+957 
-963 FTLNRGTSHPEV
+963 
-975 FSKCKIVC
+975 
-983 PQRSKTNTFGYNE
+983 
-996 CEWYAASDVF
+996 
-1006 FLTNPKEG
+1006 
-1014 YDLKY
+1014 
-1019 ILGLLNS
+1019 NS
-1026 KLYFMWLY
+1026 KLATFFHFNHSPKATKGAFPKILVQDIKEFPLPKVNSDERKILMRLVDDVTTIK
-1034 SKGKRKGETLELTAT
+1034 KGK
-1049 PLSEIPIKK
+1049 SI
-1058 VADREM
+1058 AD
-1064 SSVVLLVDSII
+1064 
-1075 SAKKQGK
+1075 
-1082 NTSALENQIDFLVY
+1082 TSALENQIDFLVY

-1111 DTPISREEYEAYKE
+1111 ETPISREEYEAYKE

>member
-1 MATYNKETFKRLFQS
+1 MTTYNKETFKRLFQS

-32 ADKVRVSPEVLDED
+32 ADKVRVNAEVLDED

-59 TRDNY
+59 TQDNY

-136 AFYKTPI
+136 AYYKTPI
-143 LRFESLRTKA
+143 LRFENLRTKA

-205 EPDVQY
+205 EPDAQY
-211 FTSFKE
+211 FTSFKK

-240 SKGWLADNLHYMHD
+240 SKGWLAGNLHYMHD

-259 SDEVKGNFLDKVLE
+259 SDEVKGDFLDKVLE

-279 LNTKLEDRSSA
+279 LNTRPEDRSSA
-290 PLVNGVGVKYIP
+290 PLINGVGVKYIP

-312 GLFQQEKIDEVD
+312 GLFQQEKIDEVE

-361 MLGKIFENLL
+361 MLGMIFENLL

-399 QTGIED
+399 QTGIDD

-572 KTIQDLVKSYFSIT
+572 KIIQDLVKSYFSIT

-650 GNPPYIGVKGHREI
+650 GNPPYGVSIKDDYRKAVVTSWGNVPDYEIYYYFIVLAAPLLKEKGIMSYIIPNTFLFNTFAKHFREMLVEKWNVLEILDCTKFPIFESAVVRNAINLFQKDSEGSKQVGYRNTANVTSFSDLLEREREFMTVESLLTMNQNWGLAYFLPTSIRNVVNLISSSPLAVKDVFPEISQGLIAYDKYKGQSEEIIKSRAYHSFVYKDGLKKWLWGEDVTRYNLTWNGQEYIDYCNGIANPRNPSFFVGKRMLVREI
-664 FEQVRLG
+664 TNPSIFAALIEIEAYNDPSIIIVKESR
-671 NLGKYFIGKMDYLYF
+671 DYP
-686 FFHLSL
+686 
-692 TMLKLNG
+692 
-699 VSSFITTNY
+699 I
-708 YVTADGAVKLRKH
+708 
-721 LRVSSSLLSLINLG
+721 
-735 EMRLF
+735 
-740 ENAPGQH
+740 
-747 NMITLFRR
+747 
-755 TEGDNKKDICRILDV
+755 
-770 HRTGALNEILFT
+770 EIL
-782 DIITG
+782 
-787 KDAETVYSVSSQ
+787 V
-799 NMLFDGS
+799 
-806 ECYIRLANS
+806 
-815 QSTSIDN
+815 
-822 ILMKIQNGNQT
+822 
-833 IREICTINQGIVS
+833 GI
-846 GADYVSEKHLSKYP
+846 
-860 ISSQKRDGIFVL
+860 
-872 DELHP
+872 
-877 SDASVLNTI
+877 
-886 LHNSN
+886 
-891 DKTLLKVF
+891 
-899 FKNSD
+899 
-904 IGKYVTNEKSTKHIL
+904 
-919 FLGKDIKNE
+919 
-928 LMLKKLYPI
+928 M
-937 IAEHIY
+937 
-943 AFKQILVDKRASLN
+943 
-957 EKTEQW
+957 
-963 FTLNRGTSHPEV
+963 
-975 FSKCKIVC
+975 
-983 PQRSKTNTFGYNE
+983 
-996 CEWYAASDVF
+996 
-1006 FLTNPKEG
+1006 
-1014 YDLKY
+1014 
-1019 ILGLLNS
+1019 NS
-1026 KLYFMWLY
+1026 KLATFFHFNHSPKATKGAFPKILVQDIKEFPLPKVNSDERKILMRLVDDVTTIK
-1034 SKGKRKGETLELTAT
+1034 KGK
-1049 PLSEIPIKK
+1049 SI
-1058 VADREM
+1058 AD
-1064 SSVVLLVDSII
+1064 
-1075 SAKKQGK
+1075 
-1082 NTSALENQIDFLVY
+1082 TSALENQIDFLVY

-1111 DTPISREEYEAYKE
+1111 ETPISREEYEAYKKE

>member
-1 MATYNKETFKRLFQS
+1 MALMQ
-16 KFNLSKWQ
+16 
-24 MLLQDYFH
+24 
-32 ADKVRVSPEVLDED
+32 P
-46 AEDRKGYFLGSMT
+46 
-59 TRDNY
+59 
-64 ELGFFYYE
+64 
-72 MEDGSVLRRKVGLR
+72 
-86 NLIRP
+86 
-91 YLGYGFDAALAVFN
+91 LAVFN

-136 AFYKTPI
+136 AYYKTPVS
-143 LRFESLRTKA
+143 RFVDLQKKA

-163 SVEALSDDFFDE
+163 SVEALSDDFFDA

-182 FVKFLTGKEYVKK
+182 FVKFITGKEYVKK

-205 EPDVQY
+205 EPDAQY
-211 FTSFKE
+211 FSSFKE

-240 SKGWLADNLHYMHD
+240 SKGWLAGNLHYMHD

-259 SDEVKGNFLDKVLE
+259 SDEVKGDFLDKVLE

-279 LNTKLEDRSSA
+279 LNTKPEDRSSA

-405 AEVKEHIANFVKT
+405 ADVKEHIANFVKT

-572 KTIQDLVKSYFSIT
+572 KVIQDLVKSYFSIT

-606 KVCAEG
+606 KICAEG
-612 NHEVQDAVDEL
+612 NHEVQNAVDEL

-650 GNPPYIGVKGHREI
+650 GNPPYVNVEGISVEDKKI
-664 FEQVRLG
+664 YKDTFTCFEKRADLFSLFLEMALTKLG
-671 NLGKYFIGKMDYLYF
+671 SASAVVTYIIPSIIHSNLSYKKLRNLFLDNKWLSEVCYTGGKV
-686 FFHLSL
+686 FHAPTVDTTILRFCKRGNKKII
-692 TMLKLNG
+692 LKNAVDFENQQ
-699 VSSFITTNY
+699 VSSVPSDYFSLFQNLISISDQKTN
-708 YVTADGAVKLRKH
+708 DLMGKLFNH
-721 LRVSSSLLSLINLG
+721 DFP
-735 EMRLF
+735 RLD
-740 ENAPGQH
+740 EN
-747 NMITLFRR
+747 F
-755 TEGDNKKDICRILDV
+755 
-770 HRTGALNEILFT
+770 
-782 DIITG
+782 
-787 KDAETVYSVSSQ
+787 SV
-799 NMLFDGS
+799 F
-806 ECYIRLANS
+806 
-815 QSTSIDN
+815 
-822 ILMKIQNGNQT
+822 
-833 IREICTINQGIVS
+833 QGIVTGNNPAFIFDS
-846 GADYVSEKHLSKYP
+846 EAEALSNGIDKELLHPLCHGRDIERYAVRSRERRILYLNNSVNIETYPNTETWLAAFKDALLKRREAKNGAIQWYSLQWPRVKSELDLKEKILVQNTRNEALKTR
-860 ISSQKRDGIFVL
+860 ICAVL
-872 DELHP
+872 DDKSVYGSQGVNFIIPNDVHASLRYLLGILDSTLINYLFATKFLNLAIKAEYLKQLRMPIP
-877 SDASVLNTI
+877 SAAIQKQLESLVSRVL
-886 LHNSN
+886 
-891 DKTLLKVF
+891 
-899 FKNSD
+899 
-904 IGKYVTNEKSTKHIL
+904 E
-919 FLGKDIKNE
+919 
-928 LMLKKLYPI
+928 LKKVNI
-937 IAEHIY
+937 EA
-943 AFKQILVDKRASLN
+943 D
-957 EKTEQW
+957 T
-963 FTLNRGTSHPEV
+963 TS
-975 FSKCKIVC
+975 
-983 PQRSKTNTFGYNE
+983 
-996 CEWYAASDVF
+996 
-1006 FLTNPKEG
+1006 
-1014 YDLKY
+1014 
-1019 ILGLLNS
+1019 
-1026 KLYFMWLY
+1026 
-1034 SKGKRKGETLELTAT
+1034 
-1049 PLSEIPIKK
+1049 
-1058 VADREM
+1058 
-1064 SSVVLLVDSII
+1064 
-1075 SAKKQGK
+1075 
-1082 NTSALENQIDFLVY
+1082 LENQIDFLVY

>member
-32 ADKVRVSPEVLDED
+32 ADKVRVNAEVLDED

-59 TRDNY
+59 TQDNY

-91 YLGYGFDAALAVFN
+91 YLSYGFDAALAVFN

-136 AFYKTPI
+136 AYYKTPI

-211 FTSFKE
+211 FTSFRE

-240 SKGWLADNLHYMHD
+240 SKGWLAGNLHYMHD

-259 SDEVKGNFLDKVLE
+259 SDEVKGDFLDKVLE

-279 LNTKLEDRSSA
+279 LNTRPEDRSSA

-312 GLFQQEKIDEVD
+312 GFFQQEKIDEVD
-324 SVFPAGMFQSLFD
+324 SCFPAGMFQSLFD

-399 QTGIED
+399 QTSIDD

-441 VKICDPAIG
+441 VKIYDPAIG

-572 KTIQDLVKSYFSIT
+572 KIIQDLVKSYFSIT

-650 GNPPYIGVKGHREI
+650 GNPPYGVSIKDDYRKAVVTSWGNVPDYEIYYYFIVLAAPLLKEKGIMSYIIPNTFLFNTFAKHFREMLVEKWNVLEILDCTKFPIFESAVVRNAINLFQKDSEGSKKVGYRNTANVTSFSDLLEREREFMTVESLLTMNQNWGLAYFLPTSIRNVVNLISSSPLAVKDVFPEISQGLIAYDKYKGQSEEIIKSRAYHSFVYKDGLKKWLWGEDVTRYNLTWNGKEYIDYCNGIANPRNPSFFVGKRMLVREI
-664 FEQVRLG
+664 TNPSIFAALIEIEAYNDPSIIIV
-671 NLGKYFIGKMDYLYF
+671 KESKDYP
-686 FFHLSL
+686 
-692 TMLKLNG
+692 
-699 VSSFITTNY
+699 I
-708 YVTADGAVKLRKH
+708 
-721 LRVSSSLLSLINLG
+721 
-735 EMRLF
+735 
-740 ENAPGQH
+740 
-747 NMITLFRR
+747 
-755 TEGDNKKDICRILDV
+755 
-770 HRTGALNEILFT
+770 EIL
-782 DIITG
+782 
-787 KDAETVYSVSSQ
+787 V
-799 NMLFDGS
+799 
-806 ECYIRLANS
+806 
-815 QSTSIDN
+815 
-822 ILMKIQNGNQT
+822 
-833 IREICTINQGIVS
+833 GI
-846 GADYVSEKHLSKYP
+846 
-860 ISSQKRDGIFVL
+860 
-872 DELHP
+872 
-877 SDASVLNTI
+877 
-886 LHNSN
+886 
-891 DKTLLKVF
+891 
-899 FKNSD
+899 
-904 IGKYVTNEKSTKHIL
+904 
-919 FLGKDIKNE
+919 
-928 LMLKKLYPI
+928 M
-937 IAEHIY
+937 
-943 AFKQILVDKRASLN
+943 
-957 EKTEQW
+957 
-963 FTLNRGTSHPEV
+963 
-975 FSKCKIVC
+975 
-983 PQRSKTNTFGYNE
+983 
-996 CEWYAASDVF
+996 
-1006 FLTNPKEG
+1006 
-1014 YDLKY
+1014 
-1019 ILGLLNS
+1019 NS
-1026 KLYFMWLY
+1026 KLATFFHFNHSPKATKGAFPKILVQDIKEFPLPKVNSDERKILMRLVDDVTTIK
-1034 SKGKRKGETLELTAT
+1034 KGK
-1049 PLSEIPIKK
+1049 SI
-1058 VADREM
+1058 AD
-1064 SSVVLLVDSII
+1064 
-1075 SAKKQGK
+1075 
-1082 NTSALENQIDFLVY
+1082 TSALENQIDFLVY

-1111 DTPISREEYEAYKE
+1111 ETPISREEYEAYKE